1 MNIENKKEIIKNL
14 FEHQFNKD
22 NFRRFVNDILN
33 VKVLNRNE
41 SEKIYKVFKDYIE
54 SYHIISDYK
63 DNEKNDILIITI
75 KIKDDKDPI
84 KARVKQRE
92 FVAKLLRERS
102 KDAALVTFYNENNK
116 NWRISFIRLN
126 YEFTSKGIEEKIT
139 PAKRLSY
146 VVGEGEAS
154 KTVREQFFTLANME
168 ESVSLEQLEGLFA
181 LEKVTNEFFKEYK
194 NKYLDIKEILI
205 KDENFVS
212 EALKHDIENPE
223 SFIEGFSKKLM
234 GQIAFIYFLQKKGW
248 IGIEIVP
255 ESLTFEEYNRIY
267 ERALDN
273 EKEILNKVFFRK
285 EKDLYILNKE
295 ELKKLD
301 NKNESE
307 LLVGAFHNTEY
318 FKDWGS
324 GKKKFLRELFEKHKK
339 EDENN
344 EKTFFED
351 YLEPLF
357 YNNFSEDRGEKQYS
371 AEFNCRLPFLN
382 GGLFDP
388 YGDYNWKDTIF
399 NLDDSLFS
407 NDKNDGILDIFDRY
421 NFTINENDNY
431 ETEVAVDPEM
441 LGKVFENLLEVSD
454 RKSKGA
460 FYTPREIVR
469 YMTNESI
476 MNYLLSCL
484 EEKGISKEDLEYLFN
499 LGEFTKEYDEQIFEK
514 DYLKDEE
521 VLKKGIFGM
530 PRNIIIDSKEIDE
543 LLKKV
548 KIADPACGSGAFPL
562 GILNEIVRARNILT
576 FYINMMEV
584 FKDKDEKNYWSRLDK
599 KQKSRTP
606 YKLKLYAI
614 QNSLY
619 GVDIEP
625 SAIDITKLR
634 LWLSILVDSTN
645 NDVRPLPNLDFNF
658 MIGNSLIDEF
668 EGMKLFDESL
678 LDDKVLEKKIKKS
691 QKYVDMK
698 LFISLE
704 EKQQDILKEIFIKQS
719 LFFNENDFNRKKELK
734 NDIEELENN
743 LIELT
748 LNENGNHKKL
758 EEIKKGRKE
767 RRKPYFLWKLEFAKV
782 FKENGGFDI
791 VIGNPPYIGEGKN
804 KEVFLPVQNSSFG
817 KKYYIGKMNFW
828 YFFTSLGIELLNEN
842 GTLSYI
848 APGSWLTT
856 DGGEKMRNHIMKK
869 TIIKEF
875 IDFGNYMIFENVLPK
890 TMIFLLEKNINNI
903 KTYVK
908 YSKILNKS
916 FLNLEEFL
924 NKVEKKEYVYYNSI
938 LDRKNYKEG
947 SIITFLNN
955 INENIMNKMK
965 TNKNIIY
972 LGENE
977 ITQGIIPNPDI
988 IGKRNITKIS
998 EKSIEEYGIKIG
1010 DPVFVV
1016 PKNYFNILTLEEKE
1030 VLKPLYET
1038 ENVDRYYFNSK
1049 NNKELIYLT
1058 QEIKE
1063 TSYPNIIKHLLKFK
1077 EIMEERRENIKGN
1090 RKFYNL
1096 HWPRE
1101 EKNFKKGEKILSIRM
1116 CPEYPIFSLTEE
1128 EAYVMLT
1135 FNIIK
1140 TGRTNMKYL
1149 TGLLNSKLVA
1159 FWLKYMG
1166 KMKGDDYQIDK
1177 KPLMNIPIKI
1187 ADEDLEN
1194 KIIKLVEEIIELK
1207 KLNKDTQDLEN
1218 QIDEMFYDLYELTEE
1233 EKGLVR
1239 NFNSK

>member
-1 MNIENKKEIIKNL
+1 MSAENKKKIIDNL
-14 FEHQFNKD
+14 FDNQFNKD
-22 NFRRFVNDILN
+22 NFKEFVNNLLN
-33 VKVLNRNE
+33 VKVLNRSE
-41 SEKIYKVFKDYIE
+41 SEKIYKVFKEYIE

-63 DNEKNDILIITI
+63 DNEKNDILIMTI

-92 FVAKLLRERS
+92 FVAKLLRDWN
-102 KDAALVTFYNENNK
+102 KNGALVIFYNENSK

-154 KTVREQFFTLANME
+154 KTVKDQFFTLANIE

-194 NKYLDIKEILI
+194 NKYLDIKETLI
-205 KDENFVS
+205 KDENFVK

-248 IGIEIVP
+248 LGIEIVP

-267 ERALDN
+267 ERTLDT
-273 EKEILNKVFFRK
+273 EKEVLNKVYFRK
-285 EKDLYILNKE
+285 EKELYTLNKE

-324 GKKKFLRELFEKHKK
+324 GKKKFLRELFEKHKI
-339 EDENN
+339 EDKNN
-344 EKTFFED
+344 KKTFFED

-371 AEFNCRLPFLN
+371 AEFNCRIPFLN

-388 YGDYNWKDTIF
+388 YGDYNWKETTF

-407 NDKNDGILDIFDRY
+407 NDKDNGILDIFDRY

-476 MNYLLSCL
+476 MNYLLSHL

-514 DYLKDEE
+514 DYLTDKKE
-521 VLKKGIFGM
+521 LKKGIFGM
-530 PRNIIIDSKEIDE
+530 PSNIISHSKEIDE
-543 LLKKV
+543 LLRKV

-576 FYINMMEV
+576 FYINMIEV

-668 EGMKLFDESL
+668 EGMKLFDETL
-678 LDDKVLEKKIKKS
+678 LDDKVLEKKLKKIKKAEN
-691 QKYVDMK
+691 MK
-698 LFISLE
+698 LFRGIE
-704 EKQQDILKEIFIKQS
+704 EEQQDILKEIFVKQS
-719 LFFNENDFNRKKELK
+719 LFFNENNSNKKKELK

-743 LIELT
+743 LIKLT
-748 LNENGNHKKL
+748 LTENGNHKKL
-758 EEIKKGRKE
+758 EEIEKGRKE

-804 KEVFLPVQNSSFG
+804 KEVFLPVQNTSFG
-817 KKYYIGKMNFW
+817 EKYYIGKMDFW
-828 YFFTSLGIELLNEN
+828 YFFTSLGIELLKEN

-848 APGSWLTT
+848 APNNWLTT
-856 DGGEKMRNHIMKK
+856 AGGKKMRNHIMKE

-875 IDFGNYMIFENVLPK
+875 IDFGDYMVFENASQQ
-890 TMIFLLEKNINNI
+890 TMVFLLEKNKNKNI
-903 KTYVK
+903 MKVN
-908 YSKILNKS
+908 YSKILFNKGILVELER
-916 FLNLEEFL
+916 FLLK
-924 NKVEKKEYVYYNSI
+924 NKNDNYIYYISNI
-938 LDRKNYKEG
+938 DRKKYNED
-947 SIITFLNN
+947 SNIVFLNN
-955 INENIMNKMK
+955 YIDNI
-965 TNKNIIY
+965 TNKIKLQENFKF
-972 LGENE
+972 LENE
-977 ITQGIIPNPDI
+977 ITNGIHPHHAIVTQKMLKNLE
-988 IGKRNITKIS
+988 NNH
-998 EKSIEEYGIKIG
+998 KIG
-1010 DPVFVV
+1010 DGIFVLTDNEI
-1016 PKNYFNILTLEEKE
+1016 KNLSLNENEKKI
-1030 VLKPLYET
+1030 LKPLYE
-1038 ENVDRYYFNSK
+1038 S
-1049 NNKELIYLT
+1049 ELLTKYTYKKDNHKYIIYT
-1058 QEIKE
+1058 D
-1063 TSYPNIIKHLLKFK
+1063 SSFK
-1077 EIMEERRENIKGN
+1077 DISQMK
-1090 RKFYNL
+1090 
-1096 HWPRE
+1096 
-1101 EKNFKKGEKILSIRM
+1101 
-1116 CPEYPIFSLTEE
+1116 EYPILKKHLDNFKEVITSDNKPYGLHRARKEEFFIENKIVSLR
-1128 EAYVMLT
+1128 
-1135 FNIIK
+1135 K
-1140 TGRTNMKYL
+1140 TSEPYFCYLDKPSYFMAEFYILKTDRINMKYL

-1159 FWLKYMG
+1159 FWLRYMG
-1166 KMKGDDYQIDK
+1166 KMQVNNYQIDK
-1177 KPLMNIPIKI
+1177 EPLMNIPIKI
-1187 ADEDLEN
+1187 ASENIEN
-1194 KIIKLVEEIIELK
+1194 KIIDLVDEIIELK
-1207 KLNKDTQDLEN
+1207 KLNKDTQDLEEK
-1218 QIDEMFYDLYELTEE
+1218 IDEMVYDLYGLTED
-1233 EKGLVR
+1233 EKELIR
-1239 NFNSK
+1239 NFK

>member
-1 MNIENKKEIIKNL
+1 MSAENKKKIIDNL
-14 FEHQFNKD
+14 FDNQFNKD
-22 NFRRFVNDILN
+22 NFKEFVNNLLN
-33 VKVLNRNE
+33 VKVLNRSE
-41 SEKIYKVFKDYIE
+41 SEKIYKVFKEYIE

-63 DNEKNDILIITI
+63 DNEKNDILIMTI

-92 FVAKLLRERS
+92 FVAKLLRDWN
-102 KDAALVTFYNENNK
+102 KNGALVIFYNENSK

-154 KTVREQFFTLANME
+154 KTVKDQFFTLANIE

-194 NKYLDIKEILI
+194 NKYLDIKETLI
-205 KDENFVS
+205 KDENFVR

-248 IGIEIVP
+248 LCIEIVP

-267 ERALDN
+267 ERALDS
-273 EKEILNKVFFRK
+273 EKEILNKVYFRK
-285 EKDLYILNKE
+285 EKSLYTLNKE

-318 FKDWGS
+318 FKEWGS
-324 GKKKFLRELFEKHKK
+324 GKKKFLRELFNKHKA
-339 EDENN
+339 EDKNN
-344 EKTFFED
+344 GKTFFED

-388 YGDYNWKDTIF
+388 YGDYNWKETTF

-407 NDKNDGILDIFDRY
+407 NDKDNGILDIFDRY

-476 MNYLLSCL
+476 MNYLLSHL

-514 DYLKDEE
+514 DYITDKKE
-521 VLKKGIFGM
+521 LKKGIFGM
-530 PRNIIIDSKEIDE
+530 PSNIISHSKEIDE
-543 LLKKV
+543 LLRKV

-576 FYINMMEV
+576 FYINMIEV

-668 EGMKLFDESL
+668 EGMKLFDETL
-678 LDDKVLEKKIKKS
+678 LDDKVLEKKLKKIKKAEN
-691 QKYVDMK
+691 MK
-698 LFISLE
+698 LFRGIE
-704 EKQQDILKEIFIKQS
+704 EEQQDILKEIFIKQS
-719 LFFNENDFNRKKELK
+719 LFFNENNSNKKKELK

-743 LIELT
+743 LIKLT
-748 LNENGNHKKL
+748 LTENGNNKKL
-758 EEIKKGRKE
+758 EEIEKGRKE

-791 VIGNPPYIGEGKN
+791 VIGNPPYIDSEEMTKQMFEEREIYKKIFSCAKGNWDIFIIFIELGYKILKENGIISYIVPN
-804 KEVFLPVQNSSFG
+804 KLIGAKYSQTIKQYMMKYKVLILRDYSEVEVFETAAVYPIVFISQKYELKKQNVITEIMKDIIKIKSHFEI
-817 KKYYIGKMNFW
+817 KKEDFYKDIFW
-828 YFFTSLGIELLNEN
+828 DKFFSKDAKEISLILKLLNN
-842 GTLSYI
+842 
-848 APGSWLTT
+848 
-856 DGGEKMRNHIMKK
+856 KK
-869 TIIKEF
+869 LI
-875 IDFGNYMIFENVLPK
+875 
-890 TMIFLLEKNINNI
+890 
-903 KTYVK
+903 
-908 YSKILNKS
+908 
-916 FLNLEEFL
+916 
-924 NKVEKKEYVYYNSI
+924 EYVSI
-938 LDRKNYKEG
+938 KGAATVGEAYK
-947 SIITFLNN
+947 
-955 INENIMNKMK
+955 
-965 TNKNIIY
+965 
-972 LGENE
+972 
-977 ITQGIIPNPDI
+977 
-988 IGKRNITKIS
+988 
-998 EKSIEEYGIKIG
+998 
-1010 DPVFVV
+1010 V
-1016 PKNYFNILTLEEKE
+1016 KE
-1030 VLKPLYET
+1030 VLIDNTDLNIKK
-1038 ENVDRYYFNSK
+1038 D
-1049 NNKELIYLT
+1049 
-1058 QEIKE
+1058 EIKFIN
-1063 TSYPNIIKHLLKFK
+1063 TGTIDKYKILWGSYDTQYIKSKYKYPIIFEEELKNISNERFK
-1077 EIMEERRENIKGN
+1077 ETRS
-1090 RKFYNL
+1090 
-1096 HWPRE
+1096 
-1101 EKNFKKGEKILSIRM
+1101 EKLIVAGMTKEIEAVYDKGEYLAGKSTQLILEKDKNISLKYILSLI
-1116 CPEYPIFSLTEE
+1116 
-1128 EAYVMLT
+1128 
-1135 FNIIK
+1135 
-1140 TGRTNMKYL
+1140 
-1149 TGLLNSKLVA
+1149 NSKLLV
-1159 FWLKYMG
+1159 FFFKKMFNSLSMSGGFFTIG
-1166 KMKGDDYQIDK
+1166 KEQLSNLPIIIDK
-1177 KPLMNIPIKI
+1177 NQKRYI
-1187 ADEDLEN
+1187 E
-1194 KIIKLVEEIIELK
+1194 LVDEIIELK
-1207 KLNKDTQDLEN
+1207 KLNKDTQFLEDR
-1218 QIDEMFYDLYELTEE
+1218 IDEMVYELYGLTEE
-1233 EKGLVR
+1233 EKELIR
-1239 NFNSK
+1239 NFK

>member
-1 MNIENKKEIIKNL
+1 MNIENKKKIINNL
-14 FEHQFNKD
+14 FDNQFNED
-22 NFRRFVNDILN
+22 NFKEFVNNLLN
-33 VKVLNRNE
+33 VKVLNRDE
-41 SEKIYKVFKDYIE
+41 SKAIYKVFKEHIE

-63 DNEKNDILIITI
+63 DNEKNNILILTI
-75 KIKDDKDPI
+75 KINEDKDPI

-92 FVAKLLRERS
+92 FVAKLLREWN
-102 KDAALVTFYNENNK
+102 KNAALVIFYNENSK

-146 VVGEGEAS
+146 VVGEEEAS
-154 KTVREQFFTLANME
+154 KTVKDQFFSLANME

-194 NKYLDIKEILI
+194 NKYLDIKETLI

-212 EALKHDIENPE
+212 EALKHDTENPE

-248 IGIEIVP
+248 LGIEIVP
-255 ESLTFEEYNRIY
+255 ENLSFEEYNRIY
-267 ERALDN
+267 ERALDI
-273 EKEILNKVFFRK
+273 EKEVLDKVYFREK
-285 EKDLYILNKE
+285 KDLYTLNKD

-301 NKNESE
+301 NKKESE

-339 EDENN
+339 EDKNN
-344 EKTFFED
+344 GKTFFED

-476 MNYLLSCL
+476 MNYLLSNL
-484 EEKGISKEDLEYLFN
+484 EEKGISKGDLEYLFN

-514 DYLKDEE
+514 NYLKNEE
-521 VLKKGIFGM
+521 ELKKDIFGM
-530 PRNIIIDSKEIDE
+530 PRNIIINSKEIDE
-543 LLKKV
+543 LLEKV

-562 GILNEIVRARNILT
+562 GILNEIVRARNVLT
-576 FYINMMEV
+576 FYINIVEV
-584 FKDKDEKNYWSRLDK
+584 LKEKDEKNYWKRLDK
-599 KQKSRTP
+599 KQKSRTS

-668 EGMKLFDESL
+668 EGMKLFDETL
-678 LDDKVLEKKIKKS
+678 LDDKVLEKKVKKV
-691 QKYVDMK
+691 KKAENMK
-698 LFISLE
+698 LFRGIE
-704 EKQQDILKEIFIKQS
+704 EVQQDILNEIFVKQS
-719 LFFNENDFNRKKELK
+719 LFFNENNSNRKKELK

-743 LIELT
+743 LIKLT
-748 LNENGNHKKL
+748 LTENGNHKKL
-758 EEIKKGRKE
+758 EEIEKGRKE

-791 VIGNPPYIGEGKN
+791 VIGNPPYVQIKFLKDKKN
-804 KEVFLPVQNSSFG
+804 YEEMQYQVFSKSGDLYCLFFELGIKLLKKDGNLNLITSNKWLRSSYGSKLRNYLLNYSKINFLDLGAGIFETATVDTAITFIIKNISNNKSYFG
-817 KKYYIGKMNFW
+817 KKYSGKDL
-828 YFFTSLGIELLNEN
+828 FFNNYLKIDLKKDEIWEVYDESLNIIKDKIEKYPKLLNYDVELYYGILTGANKVFILDEIKKEELLKLDSETKNFIKPILRGKDIEKYKANFQGYYLLNLHN
-842 GTLSYI
+842 GIPNKSNPVTLDKESKLYKYLESYGEEFI
-848 APGSWLTT
+848 NR
-856 DGGEKMRNHIMKK
+856 GEKGKNWYNLRSCNYIDIYEKVK
-869 TIIKEF
+869 IIYSDIVQNSGKFYLDSENYYTNDTAFLIYHQDVDFLKYLVGILNTDIVHRIYLLYYSGGKLGDKGLRYKKEF
-875 IDFGNYMIFENVLPK
+875 I
-890 TMIFLLEKNINNI
+890 
-903 KTYVK
+903 
-908 YSKILNKS
+908 SKIP
-916 FLNLEEFL
+916 
-924 NKVEKKEYVYYNSI
+924 
-938 LDRKNYKEG
+938 
-947 SIITFLNN
+947 
-955 INENIMNKMK
+955 
-965 TNKNIIY
+965 
-972 LGENE
+972 
-977 ITQGIIPNPDI
+977 IP
-988 IGKRNITKIS
+988 
-998 EKSIEEYGIKIG
+998 
-1010 DPVFVV
+1010 
-1016 PKNYFNILTLEEKE
+1016 
-1030 VLKPLYET
+1030 
-1038 ENVDRYYFNSK
+1038 SK
-1049 NNKELIYLT
+1049 N
-1058 QEIKE
+1058 
-1063 TSYPNIIKHLLKFK
+1063 
-1077 EIMEERRENIKGN
+1077 
-1090 RKFYNL
+1090 
-1096 HWPRE
+1096 
-1101 EKNFKKGEKILSIRM
+1101 
-1116 CPEYPIFSLTEE
+1116 
-1128 EAYVMLT
+1128 
-1135 FNIIK
+1135 
-1140 TGRTNMKYL
+1140 
-1149 TGLLNSKLVA
+1149 KL
-1159 FWLKYMG
+1159 
-1166 KMKGDDYQIDK
+1166 
-1177 KPLMNIPIKI
+1177 
-1187 ADEDLEN
+1187 
-1194 KIIKLVEEIIELK
+1194 IIKLVEEIIELK
-1207 KLNKDTQDLEN
+1207 KLNKDTQDLEEK
-1218 QIDEMFYDLYELTEE
+1218 IDEMVYELYGLTEE
-1233 EKGLVR
+1233 EKELIR
-1239 NFNSK
+1239 NFK

>member
-1 MNIENKKEIIKNL
+1 MSAENKKKIIDNL
-14 FEHQFNKD
+14 FDNQFNKD
-22 NFRRFVNDILN
+22 NFKEFVNNLLN
-33 VKVLNRNE
+33 VKVLNRSE
-41 SEKIYKVFKDYIE
+41 SEKIYKVFKEYIE

-63 DNEKNDILIITI
+63 DNEKNDILIMTI

-92 FVAKLLRERS
+92 FVAKLLRDWN
-102 KDAALVTFYNENNK
+102 KNGALVIFYNENSK

-154 KTVREQFFTLANME
+154 KTVKDQFFTLANIE
-168 ESVSLEQLEGLFA
+168 ESISLEQLEGLFA

-194 NKYLDIKEILI
+194 NKYLDIKETLI
-205 KDENFVS
+205 KDENFVK

-248 IGIEIVP
+248 LGIEIVP

-267 ERALDN
+267 ERALDT
-273 EKEILNKVFFRK
+273 EREVLNKVYFRK
-285 EKDLYILNKE
+285 EKELYTLNKE

-318 FKDWGS
+318 FKEWGS
-324 GKKKFLRELFEKHKK
+324 GKKKFLRELFEKHKI
-339 EDENN
+339 EDKNN
-344 EKTFFED
+344 KKTFFED

-388 YGDYNWKDTIF
+388 YGDYNWKETTF

-407 NDKNDGILDIFDRY
+407 NDKDNGILDIFDRY

-476 MNYLLSCL
+476 MNYLLSHL

-514 DYLKDEE
+514 DYLTDKKE
-521 VLKKGIFGM
+521 LKKGIFGM
-530 PRNIIIDSKEIDE
+530 PSNIISHSKEIDE
-543 LLKKV
+543 LLRKV

-576 FYINMMEV
+576 FYINMIEV

-668 EGMKLFDESL
+668 AGMKLFDETL
-678 LDDKVLEKKIKKS
+678 LDDKVLEKKLKKIKKAEN
-691 QKYVDMK
+691 MK
-698 LFISLE
+698 LFRGIE
-704 EKQQDILKEIFIKQS
+704 EEQQDILKEIFVKQS
-719 LFFNENDFNRKKELK
+719 LFFNENNSNKKKELK

-743 LIELT
+743 LIKLT
-748 LNENGNHKKL
+748 LTENGNHKKL
-758 EEIKKGRKE
+758 EEIEKGRKE

-791 VIGNPPYIGEGKN
+791 VIGNPPYIRYEKIKSDREIYEKNYKCFFSSVDIYILFYELGYNLLKKNGTLVYITSNKWMKAKYGIEFRKFLLDKTKIKILIDLEENIFESASVDTSIILFEKYIEKNYILNVSTKVGEYIRISINQFSTDLFFILPPIVNNLKNKIEKKGELLKDKKYKIRRGILTGCNEGFIIDKDLYKKFQKNKQNLKIIFPVLKGKDIEKYKINFEKIYILATKNDLDIEKEFPEIYDYLNKKN
-804 KEVFLPVQNSSFG
+804 KELKDALVKRYDKGKHWTNLRNCAYYEEFFKEKIVYPEFSSSSSFSWESG
-817 KKYYIGKMNFW
+817 E
-828 YFFTSLGIELLNEN
+828 YFNLDTTWFISGEVNKALLGI
-842 GTLSYI
+842 
-848 APGSWLTT
+848 
-856 DGGEKMRNHIMKK
+856 
-869 TIIKEF
+869 
-875 IDFGNYMIFENVLPK
+875 
-890 TMIFLLEKNINNI
+890 
-903 KTYVK
+903 
-908 YSKILNKS
+908 
-916 FLNLEEFL
+916 
-924 NKVEKKEYVYYNSI
+924 
-938 LDRKNYKEG
+938 
-947 SIITFLNN
+947 
-955 INENIMNKMK
+955 
-965 TNKNIIY
+965 
-972 LGENE
+972 
-977 ITQGIIPNPDI
+977 
-988 IGKRNITKIS
+988 
-998 EKSIEEYGIKIG
+998 
-1010 DPVFVV
+1010 
-1016 PKNYFNILTLEEKE
+1016 
-1030 VLKPLYET
+1030 
-1038 ENVDRYYFNSK
+1038 
-1049 NNKELIYLT
+1049 
-1058 QEIKE
+1058 
-1063 TSYPNIIKHLLKFK
+1063 
-1077 EIMEERRENIKGN
+1077 
-1090 RKFYNL
+1090 
-1096 HWPRE
+1096 
-1101 EKNFKKGEKILSIRM
+1101 
-1116 CPEYPIFSLTEE
+1116 
-1128 EAYVMLT
+1128 
-1135 FNIIK
+1135 
-1140 TGRTNMKYL
+1140 
-1149 TGLLNSKLVA
+1149 LNSKLIW
-1159 FWLKYMG
+1159 FYL
-1166 KMKGDDYQIDK
+1166 
-1177 KPLMNIPIKI
+1177 
-1187 ADEDLEN
+1187 
-1194 KIIKLVEEIIELK
+1194 KIISVQLGKNAVRMKKIYLDKLPIISLTKKEERDIEIIVDEIIELK
-1207 KLNKDTQDLEN
+1207 KLNKDTQDLEEK
-1218 QIDEMFYDLYELTEE
+1218 IDEMVYDLYGLTEE
-1233 EKGLVR
+1233 EKELVR
-1239 NFNSK
+1239 NFK

>member
-1 MNIENKKEIIKNL
+1 MNAENKKKIIDNL
-14 FEHQFNKD
+14 FDNQFNKD
-22 NFRRFVNDILN
+22 NFKEFVNNLLN
-33 VKVLNRNE
+33 VKVLNRSE
-41 SEKIYKVFKDYIE
+41 SEKIYKVFKEYIE

-63 DNEKNDILIITI
+63 DNEKNDILIMTI

-92 FVAKLLRERS
+92 FVAKLLREWN
-102 KDAALVTFYNENNK
+102 KDGALVIFYNENSK

-154 KTVREQFFTLANME
+154 KTVKDQFFTLANIE
-168 ESVSLEQLEGLFA
+168 ESISLEQLEGLFA

-194 NKYLDIKEILI
+194 NKYLDIKETLI

-212 EALKHDIENPE
+212 EALKHDTENPE

-248 IGIEIVP
+248 LGIEIVP

-267 ERALDN
+267 ERALDS
-273 EKEILNKVFFRK
+273 EKEILNKVYFRK
-285 EKDLYILNKE
+285 EKNLYTLNKE

-307 LLVGAFHNTEY
+307 LLVGAFHIKDY
-318 FKDWGS
+318 FKEWGS
-324 GKKKFLRELFEKHKK
+324 GKKKFLRELFNKHKA
-339 EDENN
+339 EDKNN
-344 EKTFFED
+344 GKTFFED

-388 YGDYNWKDTIF
+388 YGDYNWKETTF

-407 NDKNDGILDIFDRY
+407 NDKDNNGILDIFDRY

-476 MNYLLSCL
+476 MNYLLSHL

-514 DYLKDEE
+514 DYITDKKE
-521 VLKKGIFGM
+521 LKKGIFGM
-530 PRNIIIDSKEIDE
+530 PSNIISHSKEIDE
-543 LLKKV
+543 LLRKV

-576 FYINMMEV
+576 FYINMIEV

-668 EGMKLFDESL
+668 EGMKLFDETL
-678 LDDKVLEKKIKKS
+678 LDDKVLEKKLKKIKKAEN
-691 QKYVDMK
+691 MK
-698 LFISLE
+698 LFRGIE
-704 EKQQDILKEIFIKQS
+704 EEQQDILKEIFIKQS
-719 LFFNENDFNRKKELK
+719 LFFNENNSNKKKELK
-734 NDIEELENN
+734 NDIESLENN
-743 LIELT
+743 LIKLT
-748 LNENGNHKKL
+748 LTENGNHKKL
-758 EEIKKGRKE
+758 EEIEKGRKE

-804 KEVFLPVQNSSFG
+804 KEVFLPVQNTSFG
-817 KKYYIGKMNFW
+817 EKYYIGKMDFW
-828 YFFTSLGIELLNEN
+828 YFFTSLGIELLKEN

-848 APGSWLTT
+848 APNNWLTT
-856 DGGEKMRNHIMKK
+856 TGGKKMRNHIMKE

-875 IDFGNYMIFENVLPK
+875 IDFGDYMVFENASQQ
-890 TMIFLLEKNINNI
+890 TMVFLLEKNKEKNI
-903 KTYVK
+903 IKIC
-908 YSKILNKS
+908 YSKILFNKEVLVDLEKFLLKNKS
-916 FLNLEEFL
+916 DN
-924 NKVEKKEYVYYNSI
+924 YVYYISNI
-938 LDRKNYKEG
+938 DRKKYIEDSN
-947 SIITFLNN
+947 IVFLNN
-955 INENIMNKMK
+955 IIDTVTSKIKLQENFKFSAD
-965 TNKNIIY
+965 
-972 LGENE
+972 E
-977 ITQGIIPNPDI
+977 ITNGIHPHHAIV
-988 IGKRNITKIS
+988 TKKML
-998 EKSIEEYGIKIG
+998 EQLKNNYKIG
-1010 DPVFVV
+1010 DGIFV
-1016 PKNYFNILTLEEKE
+1016 LTDDEIKKLSLNENEKKL
-1030 VLKPLYET
+1030 LKPLYE
-1038 ENVDRYYFNSK
+1038 S
-1049 NNKELIYLT
+1049 ELLTKYTYKKDNHKYIIYT
-1058 QEIKE
+1058 D
-1063 TSYPNIIKHLLKFK
+1063 SSFK
-1077 EIMEERRENIKGN
+1077 DISQMK
-1090 RKFYNL
+1090 
-1096 HWPRE
+1096 
-1101 EKNFKKGEKILSIRM
+1101 
-1116 CPEYPIFSLTEE
+1116 EYPILKKHLDNFKEVITSDNKPYGLHRARKEEFFIENKIVSLR
-1128 EAYVMLT
+1128 
-1135 FNIIK
+1135 K
-1140 TGRTNMKYL
+1140 TSEPYFCYLDKPSYFMAEFYILKTDRINMKYL

-1159 FWLKYMG
+1159 FWLRYMG
-1166 KMKGDDYQIDK
+1166 KMQGSNYQIDK
-1177 KPLMNIPIKI
+1177 EPLMNIPLKI
-1187 ADEDLEN
+1187 ADENIEN
-1194 KIIKLVEEIIELK
+1194 KIIDLVDEIMELK
-1207 KLNKDTQDLEN
+1207 KLNKDTQHLEKK
-1218 QIDEMFYDLYELTEE
+1218 IDEMVYDLYGLTKDEKELI
-1233 EKGLVR
+1233 R
-1239 NFNSK
+1239 NFK

>member
-1 MNIENKKEIIKNL
+1 MSAENKKKIIDNL
-14 FEHQFNKD
+14 FDNQFNKD
-22 NFRRFVNDILN
+22 NFKEFVNNLLN
-33 VKVLNRNE
+33 VKVLNRSE
-41 SEKIYKVFKDYIE
+41 SEKIYKVFKEYIE

-63 DNEKNDILIITI
+63 DNEKNDILIMTI

-92 FVAKLLRERS
+92 FVAKLLRDWN
-102 KDAALVTFYNENNK
+102 KNGALVIFYNENSK

-154 KTVREQFFTLANME
+154 KTVKDQFFTLANTE

-181 LEKVTNEFFKEYK
+181 LEKVTNEFFREYK
-194 NKYLDIKEILI
+194 NKYLDIKETLI
-205 KDENFVS
+205 KDENFVK

-248 IGIEIVP
+248 LGIEIVP

-267 ERALDN
+267 ERALDT
-273 EKEILNKVFFRK
+273 EKEVLNKVYFRK
-285 EKDLYILNKE
+285 EKELYTLNKE

-324 GKKKFLRELFEKHKK
+324 GKKKFLRELFEKHKI
-339 EDENN
+339 EDKNN
-344 EKTFFED
+344 GKTFFED

-371 AEFNCRLPFLN
+371 AEFNSRIPFLN

-388 YGDYNWKDTIF
+388 YGDYNWKETTF
-399 NLDDSLFS
+399 NLDDSLFL
-407 NDKNDGILDIFDRY
+407 NDKDNGILDIFDRY

-476 MNYLLSCL
+476 MNYLLSHL

-514 DYLKDEE
+514 DYITDKKE
-521 VLKKGIFGM
+521 LKKGIFGM
-530 PRNIIIDSKEIDE
+530 PSNIISHSKEIDE
-543 LLKKV
+543 LLRKV

-576 FYINMMEV
+576 FYINMIEV

-668 EGMKLFDESL
+668 EGMKLFDETL
-678 LDDKVLEKKIKKS
+678 LDDKVLEKKLKKIKKAEN
-691 QKYVDMK
+691 MK
-698 LFISLE
+698 LFRGIE
-704 EKQQDILKEIFIKQS
+704 EEQQDILKEIFIKQS
-719 LFFNENDFNRKKELK
+719 LFFNENNSNKKKELK

-743 LIELT
+743 LIKLT
-748 LNENGNHKKL
+748 LTENENHKKL
-758 EEIKKGRKE
+758 EEIEKGRKE

-791 VIGNPPYIGEGKN
+791 VIGNPPYVQIKFLKDKKN
-804 KEVFLPVQNSSFG
+804 YEEMQYQVFSKSGDLYCLFFELGIKLLKKDGNLNLITSNKWLRSSYGSKLRNYLLNYSKINFLDLGAGIFETATVDTAITFIIKNISNNKSYFG
-817 KKYYIGKMNFW
+817 KKDSGKDL
-828 YFFTSLGIELLNEN
+828 FFNNYLKIDLKKDEIWEVYDESL
-842 GTLSYI
+842 
-848 APGSWLTT
+848 
-856 DGGEKMRNHIMKK
+856 
-869 TIIKEF
+869 
-875 IDFGNYMIFENVLPK
+875 
-890 TMIFLLEKNINNI
+890 
-903 KTYVK
+903 
-908 YSKILNKS
+908 
-916 FLNLEEFL
+916 
-924 NKVEKKEYVYYNSI
+924 
-938 LDRKNYKEG
+938 
-947 SIITFLNN
+947 
-955 INENIMNKMK
+955 
-965 TNKNIIY
+965 
-972 LGENE
+972 
-977 ITQGIIPNPDI
+977 
-988 IGKRNITKIS
+988 
-998 EKSIEEYGIKIG
+998 
-1010 DPVFVV
+1010 
-1016 PKNYFNILTLEEKE
+1016 
-1030 VLKPLYET
+1030 
-1038 ENVDRYYFNSK
+1038 
-1049 NNKELIYLT
+1049 
-1058 QEIKE
+1058 
-1063 TSYPNIIKHLLKFK
+1063 NIIKD
-1077 EIMEERRENIKGN
+1077 NI
-1090 RKFYNL
+1090 
-1096 HWPRE
+1096 
-1101 EKNFKKGEKILSIRM
+1101 
-1116 CPEYPIFSLTEE
+1116 
-1128 EAYVMLT
+1128 
-1135 FNIIK
+1135 
-1140 TGRTNMKYL
+1140 
-1149 TGLLNSKLVA
+1149 
-1159 FWLKYMG
+1159 
-1166 KMKGDDYQIDK
+1166 
-1177 KPLMNIPIKI
+1177 
-1187 ADEDLEN
+1187 
-1194 KIIKLVEEIIELK
+1194 
-1207 KLNKDTQDLEN
+1207 
-1218 QIDEMFYDLYELTEE
+1218 
-1233 EKGLVR
+1233 
-1239 NFNSK
+1239 

>member
-1 MNIENKKEIIKNL
+1 MNIENKKKIIDNL
-14 FEHQFNKD
+14 FDNQFNKD
-22 NFRRFVNDILN
+22 NFKEFVNDILN
-33 VKVLNRNE
+33 VKILNRSE

-63 DNEKNDILIITI
+63 DNEKNDILIMTI
-75 KIKDDKDPI
+75 KIKDDRDPI
-84 KARVKQRE
+84 RARVKQRE
-92 FVAKLLRERS
+92 FVAKLLREWS
-102 KDAALVTFYNENNK
+102 KNGALVVFYNEDSK

-126 YEFTSKGIEEKIT
+126 YEFTAKGIEEKIT

-154 KTVREQFFTLANME
+154 KTVKDQFFTLVNME

-194 NKYLDIKEILI
+194 NKYLDIKETLI
-205 KDENFVS
+205 KDENFVK

-248 IGIEIVP
+248 LGIEIVP

-267 ERALDN
+267 ERALDS
-273 EKEILNKVFFRK
+273 EKEILNKVYFRK
-285 EKDLYILNKE
+285 EKSLYTLNKE

-318 FKDWGS
+318 FKEWGS
-324 GKKKFLRELFEKHKK
+324 GKKKFLRELFEKHKI
-339 EDENN
+339 EDKNN
-344 EKTFFED
+344 KKTFFED

-388 YGDYNWKDTIF
+388 YGDYNWKETTF

-407 NDKNDGILDIFDRY
+407 NEKNDGILDIFDRY

-476 MNYLLSCL
+476 MNYLLSHL

-521 VLKKGIFGM
+521 ELKKGIFGM
-530 PRNIIIDSKEIDE
+530 PRNIIIYSKEIDV
-543 LLKKV
+543 LLEKV

-576 FYINMMEV
+576 FYINMIEIL
-584 FKDKDEKNYWSRLDK
+584 KEKDEKNYWSRLEK
-599 KQKSRTP
+599 KQRSRTP

-668 EGMKLFDESL
+668 KGMKLFDESL
-678 LDDKVLEKKIKKS
+678 LDDKVLEKKLKKIKKAEN
-691 QKYVDMK
+691 MK
-698 LFISLE
+698 LFRGIE
-704 EKQQDILKEIFIKQS
+704 EEQQDILKEIFIKQR
-719 LFFNENDFNRKKELK
+719 LFFNENNSNKKKELK
-734 NDIEELENN
+734 NDIESLENN
-743 LIELT
+743 LIKLT
-748 LNENGNHKKL
+748 LTENGNHKKL
-758 EEIKKGRKE
+758 EEIEKGRKE

-804 KEVFLPVQNSSFG
+804 KEVFLPVQNTSFG
-817 KKYYIGKMNFW
+817 EKYYIGKMDFW
-828 YFFTSLGIELLNEN
+828 YFFTSLGIELLKEN

-848 APGSWLTT
+848 APNNWLTT
-856 DGGEKMRNHIMKK
+856 AGGKKMRNHIMKE
-869 TIIKEF
+869 TVIKEF
-875 IDFGNYMIFENVLPK
+875 IDFGDYMVFENASQQ
-890 TMIFLLEKNINNI
+890 TMVFLLEKNKNKNI
-903 KTYVK
+903 MKVN
-908 YSKILNKS
+908 YSKILFNKGILVELER
-916 FLNLEEFL
+916 FLLK
-924 NKVEKKEYVYYNSI
+924 NKNGNYIYYISNI
-938 LDRKNYKEG
+938 DRKKYNED
-947 SIITFLNN
+947 SNIVFLNN
-955 INENIMNKMK
+955 YIDNI
-965 TNKNIIY
+965 TNKIKLQENFKF
-972 LGENE
+972 LENE
-977 ITQGIIPNPDI
+977 ITNGIHPHHAIV
-988 IGKRNITKIS
+988 TKKMLKNL
-998 EKSIEEYGIKIG
+998 ENNHKIG
-1010 DPVFVV
+1010 DGIFVLTDNEI
-1016 PKNYFNILTLEEKE
+1016 KNLSLNKNEKKI
-1030 VLKPLYET
+1030 LKPLYE
-1038 ENVDRYYFNSK
+1038 S
-1049 NNKELIYLT
+1049 ELLTKYTYKKDNHKYIIYT
-1058 QEIKE
+1058 D
-1063 TSYPNIIKHLLKFK
+1063 SSFK
-1077 EIMEERRENIKGN
+1077 DISQMK
-1090 RKFYNL
+1090 
-1096 HWPRE
+1096 
-1101 EKNFKKGEKILSIRM
+1101 
-1116 CPEYPIFSLTEE
+1116 EYPILKKHLDNFKEVITSDNKPYGLHRARKEEFFIENKIVSLR
-1128 EAYVMLT
+1128 
-1135 FNIIK
+1135 K
-1140 TGRTNMKYL
+1140 TSEPYFCYLDKPSYFMAEFYILKTDRINMKYL

-1159 FWLKYMG
+1159 FWLRYMG
-1166 KMKGDDYQIDK
+1166 KMQGNNYQIDK
-1177 KPLMNIPIKI
+1177 EPLMNIPIKI
-1187 ADEDLEN
+1187 ASENIEN
-1194 KIIKLVEEIIELK
+1194 KIIDLVDEIIELK
-1207 KLNKDTQDLEN
+1207 KLNKDTQDLEEK
-1218 QIDEMFYDLYELTEE
+1218 IDEMVYDLYGLTED
-1233 EKGLVR
+1233 EKELIR
-1239 NFNSK
+1239 NFK

>member
-1 MNIENKKEIIKNL
+1 MNIENKKKIINNL
-14 FEHQFNKD
+14 FDNQFNKD
-22 NFRRFVNDILN
+22 NFKGFVNDILN
-33 VKVLNRNE
+33 VKILNRSK
-41 SEKIYKVFKDYIE
+41 SEKIYKVFKNYIE

-63 DNEKNDILIITI
+63 DNDKNDILIMTI
-75 KIKDDKDPI
+75 KIKDDRDPI
-84 KARVKQRE
+84 RARVKQRE
-92 FVAKLLRERS
+92 FVAKLLREWS
-102 KDAALVTFYNENNK
+102 KNGALVVFYNEDSK

-126 YEFTSKGIEEKIT
+126 YEFTAKGIEEKIT

-154 KTVREQFFTLANME
+154 KTVKDQFFTLVNME
-168 ESVSLEQLEGLFA
+168 ESVSLKQLEELFA

-194 NKYLDIKEILI
+194 NKYLDIKETLI
-205 KDENFVS
+205 KDENFLS

-248 IGIEIVP
+248 LGIEVVP

-267 ERALDN
+267 ERALDI
-273 EKEILNKVFFRK
+273 EKEVLNKVYFREKK
-285 EKDLYILNKE
+285 ELYTLNKE
-295 ELKKLD
+295 ELSKLD

-318 FKDWGS
+318 FKEWGS
-324 GKKKFLRELFEKHKK
+324 GKKKFLRELFEKHKN
-339 EDENN
+339 EDKNN

-371 AEFNCRLPFLN
+371 AEFNSRLPFLN
-382 GGLFDP
+382 GGLFEP
-388 YGDYNWKDTIF
+388 YGDYNWKKTKF

-407 NDKNDGILDIFDRY
+407 NDKDNGILDIFDRY

-476 MNYLLSCL
+476 MNYLLTHL

-514 DYLKDEE
+514 NYLKDEE
-521 VLKKGIFGM
+521 ELKKGIFGM
-530 PRNIIIDSKEIDE
+530 PRNIIIYSKEIDE
-543 LLKKV
+543 LLRKV

-576 FYINMMEV
+576 FYINMIEV
-584 FKDKDEKNYWSRLDK
+584 LKEKDEKNYWSRLDK

-678 LDDKVLEKKIKKS
+678 LDDKVLEKKVKETEKV
-691 QKYVDMK
+691 KYNK
-698 LFISLE
+698 LFQGFE
-704 EKQQDILKEIFIKQS
+704 DKQQNILKEIFTKQS
-719 LFFNENDFNRKKELK
+719 LFFNENNSHKKKELK
-734 NDIEELENN
+734 NDIESLENN

-748 LNENGNHKKL
+748 LNESGNHKKL
-758 EEIKKGRKE
+758 EEIEKGRKE

-791 VIGNPPYIGEGKN
+791 IIGNPPYIGEGKN
-804 KEVFLPVQNSSFG
+804 KEVFLPVQNTSFG
-817 KKYYIGKMNFW
+817 EKYYMGKMDFW
-828 YFFTSLGIELLNEN
+828 YFFTSLGIELLKEN

-848 APGSWLTT
+848 APNNWLTT
-856 DGGEKMRNHIMKK
+856 AGGKKMRNHIMKE

-875 IDFGNYMIFENVLPK
+875 IDFGDYMVFENASQQ
-890 TMIFLLEKNINNI
+890 TMVFLLEKNAKDI
-903 KTYVK
+903 KVHIE
-908 YSKILNKS
+908 YSKILNRTFS
-916 FLNLEEFL
+916 NLKEFL
-924 NKVEKKEYVYYNSI
+924 NKVKKEGYTYYKSI
-938 LDRKNYKEG
+938 LDRKNYDEEN
-947 SIITFLNN
+947 IIVFLND
-955 INENIMNKMK
+955 INENIVRKMEKNKD
-965 TNKNIIY
+965 IIY

-977 ITQGIIPNPDI
+977 IAQGIVPNPDI

-998 EKSIEEYGIKIG
+998 NKNIKEYAIKIG
-1010 DPVFVV
+1010 DPVFVI
-1016 PKNYFNILTLEEKE
+1016 PRNYFNTLTLEESKI
-1030 VLKPLYET
+1030 LKPLYET
-1038 ENVDRYYFNSK
+1038 ENVDKYYFNSK
-1049 NNKELIYLT
+1049 NNKELIYLN

-1063 TSYPNIIKHLLKFK
+1063 SNYPNILEHLLKFR
-1077 EIMEERRENIKGN
+1077 EIMEERRENIKGS

-1096 HWPRE
+1096 HWARE
-1101 EKNFKKGEKILSIRM
+1101 EKFFKNGKKILSIRK
-1116 CPEYPIFSLTEE
+1116 CLEYPIFSYTEE
-1128 EAYVMLT
+1128 EAYVMLS

-1140 TGRTNMKYL
+1140 TDRINMKYL

-1159 FWLKYMG
+1159 FWLRYMG
-1166 KMKGDDYQIDK
+1166 KMQGSNYQIDK
-1177 KPLMNIPIKI
+1177 EPLMNIPIKI
-1187 ADEDLEN
+1187 ADENLEN
-1194 KIIKLVEEIIELK
+1194 KIIELVEEIIELK

-1218 QIDEMFYDLYELTEE
+1218 QIDEMVYNLYGLTED
-1233 EKGLVR
+1233 EKELVR
-1239 NFNSK
+1239 NFK

>member
-1 MNIENKKEIIKNL
+1 MNIENKKKIINNL
-14 FEHQFNKD
+14 FDNQFNED
-22 NFRRFVNDILN
+22 NFKEFVNNLLN
-33 VKVLNRNE
+33 VKVLNRDE
-41 SEKIYKVFKDYIE
+41 SKAIYKVFKEHIE

-63 DNEKNDILIITI
+63 DNEKNNILIMTI
-75 KIKDDKDPI
+75 KINEDKDPI

-92 FVAKLLRERS
+92 FVAKLLREWN
-102 KDAALVTFYNENNK
+102 KNAALVIFYNENSK

-146 VVGEGEAS
+146 VVGEEEAS
-154 KTVREQFFTLANME
+154 KTVKDQFFSLANME

-194 NKYLDIKEILI
+194 NKYLDIKETLI

-212 EALKHDIENPE
+212 EALKHDTENPE

-248 IGIEIVP
+248 LGIEIVP
-255 ESLTFEEYNRIY
+255 ESLSFEEYNRIY
-267 ERALDN
+267 ERALDT
-273 EKEILNKVFFRK
+273 EKEVLDKVYFREK
-285 EKDLYILNKE
+285 KDLYTLNKD

-301 NKNESE
+301 NKKESE

-339 EDENN
+339 EDKNN
-344 EKTFFED
+344 GKTFFED

-484 EEKGISKEDLEYLFN
+484 EKKGISKEDLEYLFN

-521 VLKKGIFGM
+521 VLKRGIFGM
-530 PRNIIIDSKEIDE
+530 PRNIIIYSKEIDE

-562 GILNEIVRARNILT
+562 GILNEIVRARNVLT
-576 FYINMMEV
+576 FYMNMIEV
-584 FKDKDEKNYWSRLDK
+584 LKEKDEKNYWSRLDK

-668 EGMKLFDESL
+668 EGMKLFDETL
-678 LDDKVLEKKIKKS
+678 LDDKVLEKKVKKV
-691 QKYVDMK
+691 KKAENMK
-698 LFISLE
+698 LFRGIE
-704 EKQQDILKEIFIKQS
+704 EVQQDILNEIFVKQS
-719 LFFNENDFNRKKELK
+719 LFFNENNSNRKKELK

-743 LIELT
+743 LIKLT
-748 LNENGNHKKL
+748 LTENGNHKKL
-758 EEIKKGRKE
+758 EEIEKGRKE

-804 KEVFLPVQNSSFG
+804 KDVFLPVQQTSFG
-817 KKYYIGKMNFW
+817 KKYYIGKMDFW
-828 YFFTSLGIELLNEN
+828 YFFTSLGIELLKEN

-848 APGSWLTT
+848 APNNWLTT
-856 DGGEKMRNHIMKK
+856 AGGKKMRNHIMKE
-869 TIIKEF
+869 TVIKEF
-875 IDFGNYMIFENVLPK
+875 IDFGDYMVFENASQQ
-890 TMIFLLEKNINNI
+890 TMVFLLEKNKEKNI
-903 KTYVK
+903 IKIC
-908 YSKILNKS
+908 YSKILFNKEVLVDLEKFLLKNKS
-916 FLNLEEFL
+916 DN
-924 NKVEKKEYVYYNSI
+924 YVYYISNI
-938 LDRKNYKEG
+938 DRKKYIEDSN
-947 SIITFLNN
+947 IVFLNN
-955 INENIMNKMK
+955 IIDTITSKIKLQENFKFSAD
-965 TNKNIIY
+965 
-972 LGENE
+972 E
-977 ITQGIIPNPDI
+977 ITNGIHPHHAIV
-988 IGKRNITKIS
+988 TKKML
-998 EKSIEEYGIKIG
+998 EQLKNNYKIG
-1010 DPVFVV
+1010 DGIFV
-1016 PKNYFNILTLEEKE
+1016 LTDNEIKKLSLNENEKKL
-1030 VLKPLYET
+1030 LKPLYESELLT
-1038 ENVDRYYFNSK
+1038 KYTYKKDNYKYIIYTDSSFKDTSK
-1049 NNKELIYLT
+1049 MK
-1058 QEIKE
+1058 
-1063 TSYPNIIKHLLKFK
+1063 
-1077 EIMEERRENIKGN
+1077 
-1090 RKFYNL
+1090 
-1096 HWPRE
+1096 
-1101 EKNFKKGEKILSIRM
+1101 
-1116 CPEYPIFSLTEE
+1116 EYPILKKHLDDFKEVITSDNKPYGLHRARKEEFFIENKIVSLR
-1128 EAYVMLT
+1128 
-1135 FNIIK
+1135 K
-1140 TGRTNMKYL
+1140 TSEPYFCYLDKPSYFMAEFYILKTDRINMKYL

-1159 FWLKYMG
+1159 FWLRYMG
-1166 KMKGDDYQIDK
+1166 KMQGSNYQIDK
-1177 KPLMNIPIKI
+1177 EPLMNIPIKI
-1187 ADEDLEN
+1187 ANENIEN
-1194 KIIKLVEEIIELK
+1194 KIIDLVDEIIELK
-1207 KLNKDTQDLEN
+1207 KLNKDTQYLEDK
-1218 QIDEMFYDLYELTEE
+1218 IDEMVYDLYELTEE
-1233 EKGLVR
+1233 ERELIR
-1239 NFNSK
+1239 NFK

>member
-1 MNIENKKEIIKNL
+1 MNAENKKKIIDNL
-14 FEHQFNKD
+14 FDNQFNKD
-22 NFRRFVNDILN
+22 NFKEFVNNLLN
-33 VKVLNRNE
+33 VKVLNRSE
-41 SEKIYKVFKDYIE
+41 SEKIYKVFKEYIE

-63 DNEKNDILIITI
+63 DNEKNDILIMTI

-92 FVAKLLRERS
+92 FVAKLLRDWN
-102 KDAALVTFYNENNK
+102 KNGALVIFYNENSK

-154 KTVREQFFTLANME
+154 KTVKDQFFTLANIE
-168 ESVSLEQLEGLFA
+168 ESISLEQLEGLFA

-194 NKYLDIKEILI
+194 NKYLDIKETLI
-205 KDENFVS
+205 KDENFVR

-248 IGIEIVP
+248 LGIEIVP
-255 ESLTFEEYNRIY
+255 ESLIFEEYNRIY
-267 ERALDN
+267 ERALDT
-273 EKEILNKVFFRK
+273 EREVLNKVYFRK
-285 EKDLYILNKE
+285 EKELYTLNKE

-318 FKDWGS
+318 FKEWGS
-324 GKKKFLRELFEKHKK
+324 GKKKFLRELFEKHKI
-339 EDENN
+339 EDKNN
-344 EKTFFED
+344 KKTFFED

-388 YGDYNWKDTIF
+388 YGDYNWKETTF

-407 NDKNDGILDIFDRY
+407 NDKDNGILDIFDRY

-476 MNYLLSCL
+476 MNYLLSHL
-484 EEKGISKEDLEYLFN
+484 EEKGLSKEDLEYLFN

-514 DYLKDEE
+514 DYITDKKE
-521 VLKKGIFGM
+521 LKKGIFGM
-530 PRNIIIDSKEIDE
+530 PSNIISHSKEIDE

-576 FYINMMEV
+576 FYINMIEV

-678 LDDKVLEKKIKKS
+678 LDDKVLEKKLKKIKKAEN
-691 QKYVDMK
+691 MK
-698 LFISLE
+698 LFRGIE
-704 EKQQDILKEIFIKQS
+704 EEQQDILKEIFIKQS
-719 LFFNENDFNRKKELK
+719 LFFNENNSNKKKELK
-734 NDIEELENN
+734 NDIEGLENN
-743 LIELT
+743 LIKLT
-748 LNENGNHKKL
+748 LTENGNHKKL
-758 EEIKKGRKE
+758 EEIEKGRKE

-804 KEVFLPVQNSSFG
+804 KEVFLPVQNTSFG
-817 KKYYIGKMNFW
+817 EKYYIGKMDFW
-828 YFFTSLGIELLNEN
+828 YFFTSLGIELLKEK

-848 APGSWLTT
+848 APNNWLTT
-856 DGGEKMRNHIMKK
+856 TGGKKMRNHIMKE
-869 TIIKEF
+869 TVIKEF
-875 IDFGNYMIFENVLPK
+875 IDFGDYMVFENASQQ
-890 TMIFLLEKNINNI
+890 TMVFLLEKNKNI
-903 KTYVK
+903 DIMKVN
-908 YSKILNKS
+908 YSKIILNKES
-916 FLNLEEFL
+916 LVDLEKFLLK
-924 NKVEKKEYVYYNSI
+924 NKNENHVYYISNI
-938 LDRKNYKEG
+938 DKNKYIEDNN
-947 SIITFLNN
+947 IVFLNN
-955 INENIMNKMK
+955 FID
-965 TNKNIIY
+965 NIINKIKMQGNFKF
-972 LGENE
+972 LADE
-977 ITQGIIPNPDI
+977 ITNGIHPHHASV
-988 IGKRNITKIS
+988 TK
-998 EKSIEEYGIKIG
+998 KMVDKLKNNYKIG
-1010 DPVFVV
+1010 DGIFVLTDNEV
-1016 PKNYFNILTLEEKE
+1016 KNLSLNENEKKL
-1030 VLKPLYET
+1030 LKPLYE
-1038 ENVDRYYFNSK
+1038 S
-1049 NNKELIYLT
+1049 ELLTKYTYKKDNYKYIIYT
-1058 QEIKE
+1058 D
-1063 TSYPNIIKHLLKFK
+1063 SSFK
-1077 EIMEERRENIKGN
+1077 DKSQMN
-1090 RKFYNL
+1090 
-1096 HWPRE
+1096 
-1101 EKNFKKGEKILSIRM
+1101 
-1116 CPEYPIFSLTEE
+1116 EYPILKKHLDNFKEVITSDNKPYGLHRARKEE
-1128 EAYVMLT
+1128 FFIENKIVALR
-1135 FNIIK
+1135 K
-1140 TGRTNMKYL
+1140 TSEPYFCYLDKLSYFMAEFYILKTDRINMKYL

-1166 KMKGDDYQIDK
+1166 KMQGSNYQIDK
-1177 KPLMNIPIKI
+1177 EPLMNIPIKI
-1187 ADEDLEN
+1187 ADENSEN
-1194 KIIKLVEEIIELK
+1194 KIIDLIDEIIELK
-1207 KLNKDTQDLEN
+1207 KLNIDTQDLEDRT
-1218 QIDEMFYDLYELTEE
+1218 DEIVYNLYGLREE
-1233 EKGLVR
+1233 EKELVR
-1239 NFNSK
+1239 NFK

>member
-1 MNIENKKEIIKNL
+1 MNAENKKKIIDNL
-14 FEHQFNKD
+14 FDNQFNKD
-22 NFRRFVNDILN
+22 NFKEFVNNLLN
-33 VKVLNRNE
+33 VKVLNRSE
-41 SEKIYKVFKDYIE
+41 SEKIYKVFKEYIE

-63 DNEKNDILIITI
+63 DNEKNDILIMTI

-92 FVAKLLRERS
+92 FVAKLLREWN
-102 KDAALVTFYNENNK
+102 KDGALVIFYNENSK

-154 KTVREQFFTLANME
+154 KTVKDQFFTLANIE
-168 ESVSLEQLEGLFA
+168 ESISLEQLEGLFA

-194 NKYLDIKEILI
+194 NKYLDIKETLI

-212 EALKHDIENPE
+212 EALKHDTENPE

-248 IGIEIVP
+248 LGIEIVP

-267 ERALDN
+267 ERALDT
-273 EKEILNKVFFRK
+273 EKEVLNKVYFRK
-285 EKDLYILNKE
+285 EKNLYTLNKE

-301 NKNESE
+301 NKNKSE

-318 FKDWGS
+318 FKEWGS
-324 GKKKFLRELFEKHKK
+324 GKKKFLRELFKKHKD
-339 EDENN
+339 EDKNN
-344 EKTFFED
+344 GKTFFED

-371 AEFNCRLPFLN
+371 AEFNSRLPFLN

-388 YGDYNWKDTIF
+388 YGDYNWKETTF
-399 NLDDSLFS
+399 NLDDNLFS
-407 NDKNDGILDIFDRY
+407 NDKDNGILDIFDRY

-476 MNYLLSCL
+476 MNYLLSHL

-514 DYLKDEE
+514 DYITDKKE
-521 VLKKGIFGM
+521 LKKGIFGM
-530 PRNIIIDSKEIDE
+530 PSNIISHSKEIDE
-543 LLKKV
+543 LLRKV

-576 FYINMMEV
+576 FYINMIEV
-584 FKDKDEKNYWSRLDK
+584 FKDKDEINYWSRLDK
-599 KQKSRTP
+599 KQKSRTS

-678 LDDKVLEKKIKKS
+678 LDDKVLEKKLKKIKKAEN
-691 QKYVDMK
+691 MK
-698 LFISLE
+698 LFRGIE
-704 EKQQDILKEIFIKQS
+704 EEQQDILKEIFVKQG
-719 LFFNENDFNRKKELK
+719 LFFNENNSNKKKELK

-743 LIELT
+743 LIKLT
-748 LNENGNHKKL
+748 LTENGNHKKL
-758 EEIKKGRKE
+758 EEIEKGRKE

-804 KEVFLPVQNSSFG
+804 KEVFLPVQNTSFG
-817 KKYYIGKMNFW
+817 EKYYIGKMDFW
-828 YFFTSLGIELLNEN
+828 YFFTSLGIELLKEN

-848 APGSWLTT
+848 APNNWLTT
-856 DGGEKMRNHIMKK
+856 AGGKKMRNHIMKE

-875 IDFGNYMIFENVLPK
+875 IDFGDYMVFENASQQ
-890 TMIFLLEKNINNI
+890 TMVFLLEKNKKKNI
-903 KTYVK
+903 MKIC
-908 YSKILNKS
+908 YSKILFNKEILIDLEK
-916 FLNLEEFL
+916 FLLK
-924 NKVEKKEYVYYNSI
+924 NKNDNYIYYISNI
-938 LDRKNYKEG
+938 DRKKYIEDTN
-947 SIITFLNN
+947 IVFLNN
-955 INENIMNKMK
+955 FIDNVTSKIKLQENFKF
-965 TNKNIIY
+965 
-972 LGENE
+972 LADE
-977 ITQGIIPNPDI
+977 ITNGIHPHHAIV
-988 IGKRNITKIS
+988 TKKML
-998 EKSIEEYGIKIG
+998 EQLKNNYKIG
-1010 DPVFVV
+1010 DGIFV
-1016 PKNYFNILTLEEKE
+1016 LTDNEIKKLFLNENEKKL
-1030 VLKPLYET
+1030 LKPLYE
-1038 ENVDRYYFNSK
+1038 S
-1049 NNKELIYLT
+1049 ELLTKYTYKKDNHKHIIYT
-1058 QEIKE
+1058 D
-1063 TSYPNIIKHLLKFK
+1063 SSFK
-1077 EIMEERRENIKGN
+1077 DISQMK
-1090 RKFYNL
+1090 
-1096 HWPRE
+1096 
-1101 EKNFKKGEKILSIRM
+1101 
-1116 CPEYPIFSLTEE
+1116 EYPILKKHLDNFKEVITSDNKPYGLHRARKEEFFIENKIVSLR
-1128 EAYVMLT
+1128 
-1135 FNIIK
+1135 K
-1140 TGRTNMKYL
+1140 TSEPYFCYLDKPSYFMAEFYILKTDRTNMKYL

-1159 FWLKYMG
+1159 FWLRYMG
-1166 KMKGDDYQIDK
+1166 KMQGSNYQIDK
-1177 KPLMNIPIKI
+1177 EPLMNIPIKI
-1187 ADEDLEN
+1187 ADENIEN
-1194 KIIKLVEEIIELK
+1194 KIIDLVDEIIELK
-1207 KLNKDTQDLEN
+1207 KLNKYTQDLEKK
-1218 QIDEMFYDLYELTEE
+1218 IDEMVYELYGLTEE
-1233 EKGLVR
+1233 EKELIR
-1239 NFNSK
+1239 NFK

>member
-1 MNIENKKEIIKNL
+1 MNIENKKKIINNL
-14 FEHQFNKD
+14 FDNQFNED
-22 NFRRFVNDILN
+22 NFKEFINDVLN
-33 VKVLNRNE
+33 VKILNRDE
-41 SEKIYKVFKDYIE
+41 SKAIYKVFKEHIE

-63 DNEKNDILIITI
+63 DNEKNNILVMTI
-75 KIKDDKDPI
+75 KINEDKDPI

-92 FVAKLLRERS
+92 FVAKLLREWN
-102 KDAALVTFYNENNK
+102 KNAALVIFYNENSK

-146 VVGEGEAS
+146 VVGEEEAS
-154 KTVREQFFTLANME
+154 KTVKDQFFTLANME

-194 NKYLDIKEILI
+194 NKYLDIKETLI

-212 EALKHDIENPE
+212 EALKHDTENPE

-248 IGIEIVP
+248 LGIEIVP

-301 NKNESE
+301 NKKESE

-339 EDENN
+339 EDKNN
-344 EKTFFED
+344 GKTFFED

-484 EEKGISKEDLEYLFN
+484 EKKGISKEDLEYLFN

-521 VLKKGIFGM
+521 VLKRGIFGM
-530 PRNIIIDSKEIDE
+530 PRNIIIYSKEIDE

-548 KIADPACGSGAFPL
+548 KIADPTCGSGAFPL
-562 GILNEIVRARNILT
+562 GILNEIVRARNVLT
-576 FYINMMEV
+576 FYMNMIEV
-584 FKDKDEKNYWSRLDK
+584 LKEKDEKNYWSRLDK

-668 EGMKLFDESL
+668 EGMKLFDETL
-678 LDDKVLEKKIKKS
+678 LDDKVLEKKVKKV
-691 QKYVDMK
+691 KKAENMK
-698 LFISLE
+698 LFRGIE
-704 EKQQDILKEIFIKQS
+704 EVQQDILNEIFVKQS
-719 LFFNENDFNRKKELK
+719 LFFNENNSNRKKELK

-743 LIELT
+743 LIKLT
-748 LNENGNHKKL
+748 LTENGNHKKL
-758 EEIKKGRKE
+758 EEIEKGRKE

-804 KEVFLPVQNSSFG
+804 KDVFLPVQQTSFG
-817 KKYYIGKMNFW
+817 KKYYIGKMDFW
-828 YFFTSLGIELLNEN
+828 YFFTSLGIELLKEN

-848 APGSWLTT
+848 APNNWLTT
-856 DGGEKMRNHIMKK
+856 AGGKKMRNHIMKE

-875 IDFGNYMIFENVLPK
+875 IDFGDYMVFENASQQ
-890 TMIFLLEKNINNI
+890 TMVFLLEKNKNKNI
-903 KTYVK
+903 MKVC
-908 YSKILNKS
+908 YSKILDIS
-916 FLNLEEFL
+916 FFYLKEFL
-924 NKVEKKEYVYYNSI
+924 NKMEKKGFVYYNSI
-938 LDRKNYKEG
+938 LDRKNYKEE
-947 SIITFLNN
+947 SIIVFLNN

-965 TNKNIIY
+965 KNKNIIY
-972 LGENE
+972 LDENE
-977 ITQGIIPNPDI
+977 IAQGIVPNPDI

-998 EKSIEEYGIKIG
+998 EKNIEKYNIKIG
-1010 DPVFVV
+1010 NPVFVI
-1016 PKNYFNILTLEEKE
+1016 PKNYFSVLTVEEKE

-1038 ENVDRYYFNSK
+1038 ENVDRYYFDSK

-1063 TSYPNIIKHLLKFK
+1063 ISYPNIIKHLLKFK
-1077 EIMEERRENIKGN
+1077 EIMEERRENIKGS

-1096 HWPRE
+1096 HWARE
-1101 EKNFKKGEKILSIRM
+1101 ERFFKKGEKILSIRK
-1116 CPEYPIFSLTEE
+1116 CPEYPIFSHTEE
-1128 EAYVMLT
+1128 ESYVMLS
-1135 FNIIK
+1135 FNVIK
-1140 TGRTNMKYL
+1140 TDKINMKYL

-1159 FWLKYMG
+1159 FWLRYMG
-1166 KMKGDDYQIDK
+1166 KMQGSNYQIDK
-1177 KPLMNIPIKI
+1177 EPLMNIPIKI
-1187 ADEDLEN
+1187 ADENIEN
-1194 KIIKLVEEIIELK
+1194 KIIDLVDEIIELK
-1207 KLNKDTQDLEN
+1207 KLNKDTQFLEDR
-1218 QIDEMFYDLYELTEE
+1218 IDEIVYELYGLTEE
-1233 EKGLVR
+1233 EKELIR
-1239 NFNSK
+1239 NFK

>member
-1 MNIENKKEIIKNL
+1 MNIENKKKIINNL
-14 FEHQFNKD
+14 FDNQFNED
-22 NFRRFVNDILN
+22 NFKEFVNNLLN
-33 VKVLNRNE
+33 VKVLNRDE
-41 SEKIYKVFKDYIE
+41 SKAIYKVFKEHIE

-63 DNEKNDILIITI
+63 DNEKNNILVMTI
-75 KIKDDKDPI
+75 KINEDKDPI

-92 FVAKLLRERS
+92 FVAKLLREWN
-102 KDAALVTFYNENNK
+102 KNAALVIFYNENSK

-146 VVGEGEAS
+146 VVGEEEAS
-154 KTVREQFFTLANME
+154 KTVKDQFFSLANME

-194 NKYLDIKEILI
+194 NKYLDIKETLI

-212 EALKHDIENPE
+212 EALKHDTENPE

-248 IGIEIVP
+248 LGIEIVP
-255 ESLTFEEYNRIY
+255 ESLSFEEYNRIY
-267 ERALDN
+267 ERALDT
-273 EKEILNKVFFRK
+273 EKEILDKVYFREK
-285 EKDLYILNKE
+285 KDLYTLNKD

-301 NKNESE
+301 NKKESE

-339 EDENN
+339 EDKNN
-344 EKTFFED
+344 GKTFFED

-476 MNYLLSCL
+476 MNYLLSHL
-484 EEKGISKEDLEYLFN
+484 EEKEISKEDLEYLFN

-521 VLKKGIFGM
+521 VLKRGIFGM
-530 PRNIIIDSKEIDE
+530 PRNIIIYSKEIDE

-562 GILNEIVRARNILT
+562 GILNEIVRARNVLT
-576 FYINMMEV
+576 FYMNMIEV
-584 FKDKDEKNYWSRLDK
+584 LKEKDEKNYWSRLDK

-668 EGMKLFDESL
+668 EGMKLFDETL
-678 LDDKVLEKKIKKS
+678 LDDKVLEKKVKKV
-691 QKYVDMK
+691 KKAENMK
-698 LFISLE
+698 LFRGIE
-704 EKQQDILKEIFIKQS
+704 EVQQDILNEIFVKQS
-719 LFFNENDFNRKKELK
+719 LFFNENNSNRKKELK

-743 LIELT
+743 LIKLT
-748 LNENGNHKKL
+748 LTENGNHKKL
-758 EEIKKGRKE
+758 EEIEKGRKE

-804 KEVFLPVQNSSFG
+804 KEVFLPVQNTSFG
-817 KKYYIGKMNFW
+817 EKYYIGKMDFW
-828 YFFTSLGIELLNEN
+828 YFFTSLGIELLKDN

-848 APGSWLTT
+848 APNNWLTT
-856 DGGEKMRNHIMKK
+856 AGGKKMRNHIMKE
-869 TIIKEF
+869 TVIKEF
-875 IDFGNYMIFENVLPK
+875 IDFGDYMVFENASQQ
-890 TMIFLLEKNINNI
+890 TMVFLLEKNENKNI
-903 KTYVK
+903 MKVN
-908 YSKILNKS
+908 YSKILFNKEVLVDLEKFLLKNKS
-916 FLNLEEFL
+916 DN
-924 NKVEKKEYVYYNSI
+924 YVYYISNI
-938 LDRKNYKEG
+938 DRKKYIEDSN
-947 SIITFLNN
+947 IVFLNN
-955 INENIMNKMK
+955 IIDTITSKIKLQENFKFSAD
-965 TNKNIIY
+965 
-972 LGENE
+972 E
-977 ITQGIIPNPDI
+977 ITNGIHPHHAIV
-988 IGKRNITKIS
+988 TKKML
-998 EKSIEEYGIKIG
+998 EQLKNNYKIG
-1010 DPVFVV
+1010 DGIFV
-1016 PKNYFNILTLEEKE
+1016 LTDNEIKKLSLNENEKKL
-1030 VLKPLYET
+1030 LKPLYESELLT
-1038 ENVDRYYFNSK
+1038 KYTYKKDNYKYIIYTDSSFKDISK
-1049 NNKELIYLT
+1049 MK
-1058 QEIKE
+1058 
-1063 TSYPNIIKHLLKFK
+1063 
-1077 EIMEERRENIKGN
+1077 
-1090 RKFYNL
+1090 
-1096 HWPRE
+1096 
-1101 EKNFKKGEKILSIRM
+1101 
-1116 CPEYPIFSLTEE
+1116 EYPILKKHLDDFKEVITSDNKPYGLHRARKEEFFIENKIVSLR
-1128 EAYVMLT
+1128 
-1135 FNIIK
+1135 K
-1140 TGRTNMKYL
+1140 TSEPYFCYLDKPSYFMAEFYILKTDRINMKYL

-1159 FWLKYMG
+1159 FWLRYMG
-1166 KMKGDDYQIDK
+1166 KMQGSNYQIDK
-1177 KPLMNIPIKI
+1177 EPLMNIPIKI
-1187 ADEDLEN
+1187 ASENIEN
-1194 KIIKLVEEIIELK
+1194 KIIDLVDEIIELK
-1207 KLNKDTQDLEN
+1207 KLNKDTQDLEDR
-1218 QIDEMFYDLYELTEE
+1218 IDEMLYDLYGLTED
-1233 EKGLVR
+1233 EKELIR
-1239 NFNSK
+1239 NFK

>member
-1 MNIENKKEIIKNL
+1 MNIENKKKIINNL
-14 FEHQFNKD
+14 FDNQFNED
-22 NFRRFVNDILN
+22 NFKEFVNNLLN
-33 VKVLNRNE
+33 VKVLNRDE
-41 SEKIYKVFKDYIE
+41 SKAIYKVFKEHIE

-63 DNEKNDILIITI
+63 DNEKNNILVMTI
-75 KIKDDKDPI
+75 KINEDKDPI

-92 FVAKLLRERS
+92 FVAKLLREWN
-102 KDAALVTFYNENNK
+102 KNAALVIFYNENSK

-146 VVGEGEAS
+146 VVGEEEAS
-154 KTVREQFFTLANME
+154 KTVKDQFFSLANIE

-194 NKYLDIKEILI
+194 NKYLDIKETLI

-212 EALKHDIENPE
+212 EALKHDTENPE

-248 IGIEIVP
+248 LGIEIVP
-255 ESLTFEEYNRIY
+255 ESLSFEEYNRIY
-267 ERALDN
+267 ERALDT
-273 EKEILNKVFFRK
+273 EKEVLDKVYFREK
-285 EKDLYILNKE
+285 KDLYTLNKD

-301 NKNESE
+301 NKKESE

-339 EDENN
+339 EDKNN
-344 EKTFFED
+344 GKTFFED

-476 MNYLLSCL
+476 MNYLLSHL

-521 VLKKGIFGM
+521 VLKRGIFGM
-530 PRNIIIDSKEIDE
+530 PRNIIIYSKEIDE

-562 GILNEIVRARNILT
+562 GILNEIVRARNVLT
-576 FYINMMEV
+576 FYMNMIEV
-584 FKDKDEKNYWSRLDK
+584 LKEKDEKNYWSRLDK

-668 EGMKLFDESL
+668 EGMKLFDETL
-678 LDDKVLEKKIKKS
+678 LDDKVLEKKVKKV
-691 QKYVDMK
+691 KKAENMK
-698 LFISLE
+698 LFRGIE
-704 EKQQDILKEIFIKQS
+704 EVQQDILNEIFVKQS
-719 LFFNENDFNRKKELK
+719 LFFNENNSNKKKELK

-743 LIELT
+743 LIKLT
-748 LNENGNHKKL
+748 LTENGNHKKL
-758 EEIKKGRKE
+758 EEIEKGRKE

-804 KEVFLPVQNSSFG
+804 KDVFLPVQETSFG
-817 KKYYIGKMNFW
+817 KKYYIGKMDFW
-828 YFFTSLGIELLNEN
+828 YFFTSLGIELLKEN

-848 APGSWLTT
+848 APNNWLTT
-856 DGGEKMRNHIMKK
+856 AGGKKMRNHIMKE

-875 IDFGNYMIFENVLPK
+875 IDFGDYMVFENASQQ
-890 TMIFLLEKNINNI
+890 TMVFLLEKNKEKNI
-903 KTYVK
+903 IKICF
-908 YSKILNKS
+908 SKILFNKEVLVDLEKFLLKNKS
-916 FLNLEEFL
+916 DN
-924 NKVEKKEYVYYNSI
+924 YVYYISNI
-938 LDRKNYKEG
+938 DRKKYIEDSN
-947 SIITFLNN
+947 IVFLNN
-955 INENIMNKMK
+955 IIDTITSKIKLQENFKFSAD
-965 TNKNIIY
+965 
-972 LGENE
+972 E
-977 ITQGIIPNPDI
+977 ITNGIHPHHAIV
-988 IGKRNITKIS
+988 TKKML
-998 EKSIEEYGIKIG
+998 EQLKNNYKIG
-1010 DPVFVV
+1010 DGIFV
-1016 PKNYFNILTLEEKE
+1016 LTDNEIKKLSLNENEKKL
-1030 VLKPLYET
+1030 LKPLYE
-1038 ENVDRYYFNSK
+1038 S
-1049 NNKELIYLT
+1049 ELLTKYTYKKDNHKYIIYT
-1058 QEIKE
+1058 D
-1063 TSYPNIIKHLLKFK
+1063 SSFK
-1077 EIMEERRENIKGN
+1077 DISQMK
-1090 RKFYNL
+1090 
-1096 HWPRE
+1096 
-1101 EKNFKKGEKILSIRM
+1101 
-1116 CPEYPIFSLTEE
+1116 EYPILKKHLDNFKEVITSDNKPYGLHRARKEEFFIENKIVSLR
-1128 EAYVMLT
+1128 
-1135 FNIIK
+1135 K
-1140 TGRTNMKYL
+1140 TSEPYFCYLDKPSYFMAEFYILKTDRIDMKYL

-1159 FWLKYMG
+1159 FWLKHMG
-1166 KMKGDDYQIDK
+1166 KMQGSNYQIDK
-1177 KPLMNIPIKI
+1177 EPLMNIPIKI
-1187 ADEDLEN
+1187 ADENSEN
-1194 KIIKLVEEIIELK
+1194 KIIDLVDEIIELK
-1207 KLNKDTQDLEN
+1207 KLNKDTQTLEEK
-1218 QIDEMFYDLYELTEE
+1218 IDEMVYDLYGLIEE
-1233 EKGLVR
+1233 EKELIR
-1239 NFNSK
+1239 NFK

>member
-1 MNIENKKEIIKNL
+1 MSAENKKKIIDNL
-14 FEHQFNKD
+14 FDNQFNKD
-22 NFRRFVNDILN
+22 NFKEFVNNLLN
-33 VKVLNRNE
+33 VKVLNRSE
-41 SEKIYKVFKDYIE
+41 SEKIYKVFKEYIE

-63 DNEKNDILIITI
+63 DNEKNDILIMTI

-92 FVAKLLRERS
+92 FVAKLLRDWN
-102 KDAALVTFYNENNK
+102 KNGALVIFYNENSK

-154 KTVREQFFTLANME
+154 KTVKDQFFTLANIE

-194 NKYLDIKEILI
+194 NKYLDIKETLI
-205 KDENFVS
+205 KDENFVK

-248 IGIEIVP
+248 LGIEIVP

-267 ERALDN
+267 ERTLDT
-273 EKEILNKVFFRK
+273 EKEVLNKVYFRK
-285 EKDLYILNKE
+285 EKELYTLNKE

-324 GKKKFLRELFEKHKK
+324 GKKKFLRELFEKHKI
-339 EDENN
+339 EDKNN
-344 EKTFFED
+344 KKTFFED

-371 AEFNCRLPFLN
+371 AEFNSRIPFLN

-388 YGDYNWKDTIF
+388 YGDYNWKETTF

-407 NDKNDGILDIFDRY
+407 NDKDNGILDIFDRY

-476 MNYLLSCL
+476 MNYLLSHL

-514 DYLKDEE
+514 DYLTDKKE
-521 VLKKGIFGM
+521 LKKGIFGM
-530 PRNIIIDSKEIDE
+530 PSNIISHSKEIDE
-543 LLKKV
+543 LLRKV

-576 FYINMMEV
+576 FYINMIEV

-668 EGMKLFDESL
+668 EGMKLFDETL
-678 LDDKVLEKKIKKS
+678 LDDKVLEKKLKKIKKAEN
-691 QKYVDMK
+691 MK
-698 LFISLE
+698 LFRGIE
-704 EKQQDILKEIFIKQS
+704 EEQQDILKEIFVKQS
-719 LFFNENDFNRKKELK
+719 LFFNENNSNKKKELK

-743 LIELT
+743 LIKLT
-748 LNENGNHKKL
+748 LTENGNHKKL
-758 EEIKKGRKE
+758 EEIEKGRKE

-804 KEVFLPVQNSSFG
+804 KEVFLPVQNTSFG
-817 KKYYIGKMNFW
+817 EKYYIGKMDFW
-828 YFFTSLGIELLNEN
+828 YFFTSLGIELLKEN

-848 APGSWLTT
+848 APNNWLTT
-856 DGGEKMRNHIMKK
+856 AGGKKMRNHIMKE

-875 IDFGNYMIFENVLPK
+875 IDFGDYMVFENASQQ
-890 TMIFLLEKNINNI
+890 TMVFLLEKNKNKNI
-903 KTYVK
+903 MKVN
-908 YSKILNKS
+908 YSKILFNKGILVELER
-916 FLNLEEFL
+916 FLLK
-924 NKVEKKEYVYYNSI
+924 NKNDNYIYYISNI
-938 LDRKNYKEG
+938 DRKKYNED
-947 SIITFLNN
+947 SNIVFLNN
-955 INENIMNKMK
+955 YIDNI
-965 TNKNIIY
+965 TNKIKLQENFKF
-972 LGENE
+972 LENE
-977 ITQGIIPNPDI
+977 ITNGIHPHHAIVTQKMLKNLE
-988 IGKRNITKIS
+988 NNH
-998 EKSIEEYGIKIG
+998 KIG
-1010 DPVFVV
+1010 DGIFVLTDNEI
-1016 PKNYFNILTLEEKE
+1016 KNLSLNENEKKI
-1030 VLKPLYET
+1030 LKPLYE
-1038 ENVDRYYFNSK
+1038 S
-1049 NNKELIYLT
+1049 ELLTKYTYKKDNHKYIIYT
-1058 QEIKE
+1058 D
-1063 TSYPNIIKHLLKFK
+1063 SSFK
-1077 EIMEERRENIKGN
+1077 DISQMK
-1090 RKFYNL
+1090 
-1096 HWPRE
+1096 
-1101 EKNFKKGEKILSIRM
+1101 
-1116 CPEYPIFSLTEE
+1116 EYPILKKHLDNFKEVITSDNKPYGLHRARKEEFFIENKIVSLR
-1128 EAYVMLT
+1128 
-1135 FNIIK
+1135 K
-1140 TGRTNMKYL
+1140 TSEPYFCYLDKPSYFMAEFYILKTDRINMKYL

-1159 FWLKYMG
+1159 FWLRYMG
-1166 KMKGDDYQIDK
+1166 KMQGNNYQIDK
-1177 KPLMNIPIKI
+1177 EPLMNIPIKI
-1187 ADEDLEN
+1187 ASENIEN
-1194 KIIKLVEEIIELK
+1194 KIIDLVDEIIELK
-1207 KLNKDTQDLEN
+1207 KLNKDTQDLEEK
-1218 QIDEMFYDLYELTEE
+1218 IDEMVYDLYGLTED
-1233 EKGLVR
+1233 EKELIR
-1239 NFNSK
+1239 NFK

>member
-1 MNIENKKEIIKNL
+1 MNAENKKKIIDNL
-14 FEHQFNKD
+14 FDNQYNKD
-22 NFRRFVNDILN
+22 NFKEFVNNLLN
-33 VKVLNRNE
+33 VKILNRSE
-41 SEKIYKVFKDYIE
+41 SEKIYKVFKEYIE
-54 SYHIISDYK
+54 NYHIISDYK
-63 DNEKNDILIITI
+63 DNKKNDILIMTI
-75 KIKDDKDPI
+75 KIKDDKDPM

-92 FVAKLLRERS
+92 FVAKILRDWN
-102 KDAALVTFYNENNK
+102 KNGALVIFYNENSK

-154 KTVREQFFTLANME
+154 KTVKDQFFTLANIE

-194 NKYLDIKEILI
+194 NKYLDIKETLI
-205 KDENFVS
+205 KDENFVR

-248 IGIEIVP
+248 LGIEIVP

-267 ERALDN
+267 ERALDS
-273 EKEILNKVFFRK
+273 EKEILNKVYFRK
-285 EKDLYILNKE
+285 EKSLYTLNKE

-318 FKDWGS
+318 FKEWGS
-324 GKKKFLRELFEKHKK
+324 GKKKFLRELFEKHKI
-339 EDENN
+339 EDKNN
-344 EKTFFED
+344 KKTFFED

-388 YGDYNWKDTIF
+388 YGDYNWKETTF

-407 NDKNDGILDIFDRY
+407 NEKNDGILDIFDRY

-476 MNYLLSCL
+476 MNYLLSHL

-514 DYLKDEE
+514 DYLKNEE
-521 VLKKGIFGM
+521 ELKKGIFGM
-530 PRNIIIDSKEIDE
+530 PSNIISHSKEIDE
-543 LLKKV
+543 LLRKV

-562 GILNEIVRARNILT
+562 GILNEIVRARNVLT
-576 FYINMMEV
+576 FYINMIEV
-584 FKDKDEKNYWSRLDK
+584 LKEKDEKNYWSRLEK
-599 KQKSRTP
+599 KQRSRTA

-645 NDVRPLPNLDFNF
+645 TDVRPLPNLDFNF

-678 LDDKVLEKKIKKS
+678 LDDKVLEKKLKKIKKAEN
-691 QKYVDMK
+691 MK
-698 LFISLE
+698 LFRGIE
-704 EKQQDILKEIFIKQS
+704 EEQQDILKEIFIKQG
-719 LFFNENDFNRKKELK
+719 LFFNENNSNKKKELK

-743 LIELT
+743 LIKLT
-748 LNENGNHKKL
+748 LTENGNHKKL
-758 EEIKKGRKE
+758 EEIEKGRKE

-804 KEVFLPVQNSSFG
+804 KEVFLPVQNTSFG
-817 KKYYIGKMNFW
+817 EKYYIGKMDFW
-828 YFFTSLGIELLNEN
+828 YFFTSLGIELLKEN

-848 APGSWLTT
+848 APNNWLTT
-856 DGGEKMRNHIMKK
+856 AGGKKMRNHIMKE
-869 TIIKEF
+869 TVIKEF
-875 IDFGNYMIFENVLPK
+875 IDFGDYMVFENASQQ
-890 TMIFLLEKNINNI
+890 TMVFLLEKNKNKNI
-903 KTYVK
+903 MKVN
-908 YSKILNKS
+908 YSKILFNKGILVELER
-916 FLNLEEFL
+916 FLLK
-924 NKVEKKEYVYYNSI
+924 NKNGNYIYYISNI
-938 LDRKNYKEG
+938 DRKKYNED
-947 SIITFLNN
+947 SNIVFLNN
-955 INENIMNKMK
+955 YIDNI
-965 TNKNIIY
+965 TNKIKLQENFKF
-972 LGENE
+972 LENE
-977 ITQGIIPNPDI
+977 ITNGIHPHHAIV
-988 IGKRNITKIS
+988 TKKMLKNL
-998 EKSIEEYGIKIG
+998 ENNHKIG
-1010 DPVFVV
+1010 DGIFVLTDNEI
-1016 PKNYFNILTLEEKE
+1016 KNLSLNKNEKKI
-1030 VLKPLYET
+1030 LKPLYE
-1038 ENVDRYYFNSK
+1038 S
-1049 NNKELIYLT
+1049 ELLTKYTYKKDNHKYIIYT
-1058 QEIKE
+1058 D
-1063 TSYPNIIKHLLKFK
+1063 SSFK
-1077 EIMEERRENIKGN
+1077 DISQMK
-1090 RKFYNL
+1090 
-1096 HWPRE
+1096 
-1101 EKNFKKGEKILSIRM
+1101 
-1116 CPEYPIFSLTEE
+1116 EYPILKKHLDNFKEVITSDNKPYGLHRARKEEFFIENKIVSLR
-1128 EAYVMLT
+1128 
-1135 FNIIK
+1135 K
-1140 TGRTNMKYL
+1140 TSEPYFCYLDKPSYFMAEFYILKTDRINMKYL

-1159 FWLKYMG
+1159 FWLRYMG
-1166 KMKGDDYQIDK
+1166 KMQGNNYQIDK
-1177 KPLMNIPIKI
+1177 EPLMNIPIKI
-1187 ADEDLEN
+1187 ASENIEN
-1194 KIIKLVEEIIELK
+1194 KIIDLVDEIIELK
-1207 KLNKDTQDLEN
+1207 KLNKDTQDLEEK
-1218 QIDEMFYDLYELTEE
+1218 IDEMVYDLYGLTED
-1233 EKGLVR
+1233 EKELIR
-1239 NFNSK
+1239 NFK

>member
-1 MNIENKKEIIKNL
+1 MNIENKKKIINNL
-14 FEHQFNKD
+14 FDNQFNED
-22 NFRRFVNDILN
+22 NFKEFVNNLLN
-33 VKVLNRNE
+33 VKVLNRDE
-41 SEKIYKVFKDYIE
+41 SKAIYKVFKEHIE

-63 DNEKNDILIITI
+63 DNEKNNILILTI
-75 KIKDDKDPI
+75 KINEDKDPI

-92 FVAKLLRERS
+92 FVAKLLREWN
-102 KDAALVTFYNENNK
+102 KNAALVIFYNENSK

-146 VVGEGEAS
+146 VVGEEEAS
-154 KTVREQFFTLANME
+154 KTVKDQFFSLANME

-194 NKYLDIKEILI
+194 NKYLDIKETLI

-212 EALKHDIENPE
+212 EALKHDTENPE

-248 IGIEIVP
+248 LGIEIVP
-255 ESLTFEEYNRIY
+255 ENLSFEEYNRIY
-267 ERALDN
+267 ERALDI
-273 EKEILNKVFFRK
+273 EKEVLDKVYFREK
-285 EKDLYILNKE
+285 KDLYTLNKD

-301 NKNESE
+301 NKKESE

-339 EDENN
+339 EDKNN
-344 EKTFFED
+344 GKTFFED

-371 AEFNCRLPFLN
+371 AEFNCRLPLLN

-476 MNYLLSCL
+476 MNYLLSNL
-484 EEKGISKEDLEYLFN
+484 EEKGISKGDLEYLFN

-514 DYLKDEE
+514 NYLKNEE
-521 VLKKGIFGM
+521 ELKKDIFGM
-530 PRNIIIDSKEIDE
+530 PRNIIINSKEIDE
-543 LLKKV
+543 LLEKV

-562 GILNEIVRARNILT
+562 GILNEIVRARNVLT
-576 FYINMMEV
+576 FYINIVEV
-584 FKDKDEKNYWSRLDK
+584 LKEKDEKNYWKRLDK
-599 KQKSRTP
+599 KQKSRTS

-678 LDDKVLEKKIKKS
+678 LDDKVLEKKLKKIKKAEN
-691 QKYVDMK
+691 MK
-698 LFISLE
+698 LFRGIE
-704 EKQQDILKEIFIKQS
+704 DILKEIFIKQS
-719 LFFNENDFNRKKELK
+719 LFFNENNSNKKKELK

-743 LIELT
+743 LIKLT
-748 LNENGNHKKL
+748 LTENGNHKKL
-758 EEIKKGRKE
+758 EEIEKGRKE

-804 KEVFLPVQNSSFG
+804 KDVFLPVQETSFG
-817 KKYYIGKMNFW
+817 KKYYIGKMDFW
-828 YFFTSLGIELLNEN
+828 YFFTSLGIELLKEN

-848 APGSWLTT
+848 APNNWLTT
-856 DGGEKMRNHIMKK
+856 AGGKKMRNHIMKE

-875 IDFGNYMIFENVLPK
+875 IDFGDYMVFENASQQ
-890 TMIFLLEKNINNI
+890 TMVFLLEKNKEKNI
-903 KTYVK
+903 IKICF
-908 YSKILNKS
+908 SKILFNKEVLVDLEKFLLKNKS
-916 FLNLEEFL
+916 DN
-924 NKVEKKEYVYYNSI
+924 YVYYISNI
-938 LDRKNYKEG
+938 DRKKYIEDSN
-947 SIITFLNN
+947 IVFLNN
-955 INENIMNKMK
+955 IIDTITSKIKLQENFKFSAD
-965 TNKNIIY
+965 
-972 LGENE
+972 E
-977 ITQGIIPNPDI
+977 ITNGIHPHHAIV
-988 IGKRNITKIS
+988 TKKML
-998 EKSIEEYGIKIG
+998 EQLKNNYKIG
-1010 DPVFVV
+1010 DGIFV
-1016 PKNYFNILTLEEKE
+1016 LTDNEIKKLSLNENEKKL
-1030 VLKPLYET
+1030 LKPLYE
-1038 ENVDRYYFNSK
+1038 S
-1049 NNKELIYLT
+1049 ELLTKYTYKKDNHKYIIYT
-1058 QEIKE
+1058 D
-1063 TSYPNIIKHLLKFK
+1063 SSFK
-1077 EIMEERRENIKGN
+1077 DISQMK
-1090 RKFYNL
+1090 
-1096 HWPRE
+1096 
-1101 EKNFKKGEKILSIRM
+1101 
-1116 CPEYPIFSLTEE
+1116 EYPILKKHLDNFKEVITSDNKPYGLHRARKEEFFIENKIVSLR
-1128 EAYVMLT
+1128 
-1135 FNIIK
+1135 K
-1140 TGRTNMKYL
+1140 TSEPYFCYLDKPSYFMAEFYILKTDRINMKYL

-1159 FWLKYMG
+1159 FWLRYMG
-1166 KMKGDDYQIDK
+1166 KMQGSNYQIDK
-1177 KPLMNIPIKI
+1177 EPLMNIPLKI
-1187 ADEDLEN
+1187 ADENIEN
-1194 KIIKLVEEIIELK
+1194 KIIDLVDEIIELK
-1207 KLNKDTQDLEN
+1207 KLNKDTQYLEEK
-1218 QIDEMFYDLYELTEE
+1218 IDEMIYDLYGLTEE
-1233 EKGLVR
+1233 EKEMIR
-1239 NFNSK
+1239 NF

>member
-1 MNIENKKEIIKNL
+1 MNIENKKKIIDNL
-14 FEHQFNKD
+14 FDNQFNKD
-22 NFRRFVNDILN
+22 NFKEFINDVLN
-33 VKVLNRNE
+33 VKILNRTE
-41 SEKIYKVFKDYIE
+41 SKEIYEVFLEYIE

-63 DNEKNDILIITI
+63 DNQKNDILIITI
-75 KIKDDKDPI
+75 KIKEDKDPVR
-84 KARVKQRE
+84 ARVKQRE
-92 FVAKLLRERS
+92 FIARHLRDEE
-102 KDAALVTFYNENNK
+102 KNAALVVFYNDKSK

-126 YEFTSKGIEEKIT
+126 YEFTPKGIEEKIT

-194 NKYLDIKEILI
+194 NKYLDIKETLI
-205 KDENFVS
+205 KDENFVK
-212 EALKHDIENPE
+212 EALKHDTENPE

-248 IGIEIVP
+248 LGIEIVP
-255 ESLTFEEYNRIY
+255 ESLNFEGYNRIY
-267 ERALDN
+267 GRALDK
-273 EKEILNKVFFRK
+273 EKEILSKVYFRK

-301 NKNESE
+301 NKKESE

-324 GKKKFLRELFEKHKK
+324 GKKKFLRELFEKHKI
-339 EDENN
+339 EDKNN
-344 EKTFFED
+344 GKTFFED

-388 YGDYNWKDTIF
+388 YGDYNWKETTF

-407 NDKNDGILDIFDRY
+407 NEEKDGILDIFDRY

-476 MNYLLSCL
+476 MNYLLSHL

-514 DYLKDEE
+514 DYLKDEKE
-521 VLKKGIFGM
+521 LEKNIFGM
-530 PRNIIIDSKEIDE
+530 PRNIIIYSKEIDE
-543 LLKKV
+543 LLRKV

-562 GILNEIVRARNILT
+562 GILNEIVRARNVLT
-576 FYINMMEV
+576 FYISMIEV
-584 FKDKDEKNYWSRLDK
+584 LRDK
-599 KQKSRTP
+599 KKIDYCNRVKEKSRTP

-668 EGMKLFDESL
+668 EGMKLFDETL
-678 LDDKVLEKKIKKS
+678 LDDKVLEKKVKKV
-691 QKYVDMK
+691 KKAENMK
-698 LFISLE
+698 LFRGIE
-704 EKQQDILKEIFIKQS
+704 EVQQDILNEIFVKQS
-719 LFFNENDFNRKKELK
+719 LFFNENNSNRKKELK

-743 LIELT
+743 LIKLT
-748 LNENGNHKKL
+748 LTENGNHKKL
-758 EEIKKGRKE
+758 EEIEKGRKE

-804 KEVFLPVQNSSFG
+804 KDVFLPVQQTSFG
-817 KKYYIGKMNFW
+817 KKYYIGKMDFW
-828 YFFTSLGIELLNEN
+828 YFFTSLGIELLKEN

-848 APGSWLTT
+848 APNNWLTT
-856 DGGEKMRNHIMKK
+856 AGGKKMRNHIMKE

-875 IDFGNYMIFENVLPK
+875 IDFGNYMVFENASQQ
-890 TMIFLLEKNINNI
+890 TMVFLLEKNKEKNI
-903 KTYVK
+903 IKIY
-908 YSKILNKS
+908 YSKILFNKEVLVDLEKFLLKNKS
-916 FLNLEEFL
+916 DN
-924 NKVEKKEYVYYNSI
+924 YVYYISNI
-938 LDRKNYKEG
+938 DRKKYIEDSN
-947 SIITFLNN
+947 IVFLNN
-955 INENIMNKMK
+955 IIDTITSKIKLQENFKFSAD
-965 TNKNIIY
+965 
-972 LGENE
+972 E
-977 ITQGIIPNPDI
+977 ITNGIHPHHAIV
-988 IGKRNITKIS
+988 TKKML
-998 EKSIEEYGIKIG
+998 EQLKNNYKIG
-1010 DPVFVV
+1010 DGIFV
-1016 PKNYFNILTLEEKE
+1016 LTDNEIKKLSLNENEKKL
-1030 VLKPLYET
+1030 LKPLYE
-1038 ENVDRYYFNSK
+1038 S
-1049 NNKELIYLT
+1049 ELLTKYTYKKDNHKYIIYT
-1058 QEIKE
+1058 D
-1063 TSYPNIIKHLLKFK
+1063 SSFK
-1077 EIMEERRENIKGN
+1077 DISQMK
-1090 RKFYNL
+1090 
-1096 HWPRE
+1096 
-1101 EKNFKKGEKILSIRM
+1101 
-1116 CPEYPIFSLTEE
+1116 EYPILKKHLDNFKEVITSDNKPYGLHRARKEEFFIENKIVSLR
-1128 EAYVMLT
+1128 
-1135 FNIIK
+1135 K
-1140 TGRTNMKYL
+1140 TSEPYFCYLDKPSYFMAEFYILKTDRIDMKYL

-1159 FWLKYMG
+1159 FWLRYMG
-1166 KMKGDDYQIDK
+1166 KMQGSNYQIDK
-1177 KPLMNIPIKI
+1177 EPLMNIPLKI
-1187 ADEDLEN
+1187 ADENIEN
-1194 KIIKLVEEIIELK
+1194 KIIDLVDEIIELK
-1207 KLNKDTQDLEN
+1207 KLNKDTQDLEEK
-1218 QIDEMFYDLYELTEE
+1218 IDEMVYELYGLTEE
-1233 EKGLVR
+1233 EKELIR
-1239 NFNSK
+1239 NFK

>member
-1 MNIENKKEIIKNL
+1 MNIENKKKIINNL
-14 FEHQFNKD
+14 FDNQFNED
-22 NFRRFVNDILN
+22 NFKEFVNNLLN
-33 VKVLNRNE
+33 VKVLNRDE
-41 SEKIYKVFKDYIE
+41 SKAIYKVFKEHIE

-63 DNEKNDILIITI
+63 DNEKNNILVMTI
-75 KIKDDKDPI
+75 KINEDKDPI

-92 FVAKLLRERS
+92 FVAKLLREWN
-102 KDAALVTFYNENNK
+102 KNAALVIFYNENSK

-146 VVGEGEAS
+146 VVGEEEAS
-154 KTVREQFFTLANME
+154 KTVKDQFFSLANME
-168 ESVSLEQLEGLFA
+168 ESISLEQLEGLFA

-194 NKYLDIKEILI
+194 NKYLDIKETLI
-205 KDENFVS
+205 KGENFVS
-212 EALKHDIENPE
+212 EALKHDTENPE

-248 IGIEIVP
+248 LGIEIVP
-255 ESLTFEEYNRIY
+255 ESLSFEEYNRIY
-267 ERALDN
+267 ERALDT
-273 EKEILNKVFFRK
+273 EKEVLDKVYFREK
-285 EKDLYILNKE
+285 KDLYTLNKD

-301 NKNESE
+301 NKKESE

-339 EDENN
+339 EDKNN
-344 EKTFFED
+344 GKTFFED

-484 EEKGISKEDLEYLFN
+484 EKKGISKEDLEYLFN

-521 VLKKGIFGM
+521 VLKRGIFGM
-530 PRNIIIDSKEIDE
+530 PRNIIIYSKEIDE

-562 GILNEIVRARNILT
+562 GILNEIVRARNVLT
-576 FYINMMEV
+576 FYMNMIEV
-584 FKDKDEKNYWSRLDK
+584 LKEKDEKNYWSRLDK

-668 EGMKLFDESL
+668 EGMKLFDETL
-678 LDDKVLEKKIKKS
+678 LDDKVLEKKVKKV
-691 QKYVDMK
+691 KKAENMK
-698 LFISLE
+698 LFRGIE
-704 EKQQDILKEIFIKQS
+704 EVQQDILNEIFVKQS
-719 LFFNENDFNRKKELK
+719 LFFNENNSNRKKELK

-743 LIELT
+743 LIKLT
-748 LNENGNHKKL
+748 LTENGNHKKL
-758 EEIKKGRKE
+758 EEIEKGRKE

-804 KEVFLPVQNSSFG
+804 KEVFLTVQNTSFG
-817 KKYYIGKMNFW
+817 EKYYIGKMDFW
-828 YFFTSLGIELLNEN
+828 YFFTSLGIELLKDN

-848 APGSWLTT
+848 APNNWLTT
-856 DGGEKMRNHIMKK
+856 AGGKKMRNHIMKE
-869 TIIKEF
+869 TVIKEF
-875 IDFGNYMIFENVLPK
+875 IDFGDYMVFENASQQ
-890 TMIFLLEKNINNI
+890 TMVFLLEKNENKNI
-903 KTYVK
+903 MKVN
-908 YSKILNKS
+908 YSKILFNKEVLVDLEKFLLKNKS
-916 FLNLEEFL
+916 DN
-924 NKVEKKEYVYYNSI
+924 YYYNI
-938 LDRKNYKEG
+938 TNIDRKKYIEDSN
-947 SIITFLNN
+947 IVFLNN
-955 INENIMNKMK
+955 IIDTITSKIKLQENFKFSAD
-965 TNKNIIY
+965 
-972 LGENE
+972 E
-977 ITQGIIPNPDI
+977 ITNGIHPHHAIV
-988 IGKRNITKIS
+988 TKKML
-998 EKSIEEYGIKIG
+998 EQLKNNYKIG
-1010 DPVFVV
+1010 DGIFV
-1016 PKNYFNILTLEEKE
+1016 LTDNEIKKLSLNENEKKL
-1030 VLKPLYET
+1030 LKPLYESELLT
-1038 ENVDRYYFNSK
+1038 KYTYKKDNYKYIIYTDSSFKDISK
-1049 NNKELIYLT
+1049 MK
-1058 QEIKE
+1058 
-1063 TSYPNIIKHLLKFK
+1063 
-1077 EIMEERRENIKGN
+1077 
-1090 RKFYNL
+1090 
-1096 HWPRE
+1096 
-1101 EKNFKKGEKILSIRM
+1101 
-1116 CPEYPIFSLTEE
+1116 EYPILKKHLDDFKEVITSDNKPYGLHRARKEEFFIENKIVSLR
-1128 EAYVMLT
+1128 
-1135 FNIIK
+1135 K
-1140 TGRTNMKYL
+1140 TSEPYFCYLDKPSYFMAEFYILKTDRINMKYL

-1159 FWLKYMG
+1159 FWLRYMG
-1166 KMKGDDYQIDK
+1166 KMQGSNYQIDK
-1177 KPLMNIPIKI
+1177 EPLMNIPIKI
-1187 ADEDLEN
+1187 ASENIEN
-1194 KIIKLVEEIIELK
+1194 KIIDLVDEIIELK
-1207 KLNKDTQDLEN
+1207 KLNKDTQDLEDR
-1218 QIDEMFYDLYELTEE
+1218 IDEMVYGLYGLTEE
-1233 EKGLVR
+1233 EKELVR
-1239 NFNSK
+1239 NFK

>member
-1 MNIENKKEIIKNL
+1 MNIENKKKIINNL
-14 FEHQFNKD
+14 FDNQFNED
-22 NFRRFVNDILN
+22 NFKEFVNNLLN
-33 VKVLNRNE
+33 VKVLNRDE
-41 SEKIYKVFKDYIE
+41 SKAIYKVFKEHIE

-63 DNEKNDILIITI
+63 DNEKNNILVMTI
-75 KIKDDKDPI
+75 KINEDKDPI

-92 FVAKLLRERS
+92 FVAKLLREWN
-102 KDAALVTFYNENNK
+102 KNAALVIFYNENSK

-146 VVGEGEAS
+146 VVGEEEAS
-154 KTVREQFFTLANME
+154 KTVKDQFFSLANIE

-194 NKYLDIKEILI
+194 NKYLDIKETLI

-212 EALKHDIENPE
+212 EALKHDTENPE

-248 IGIEIVP
+248 LGIEIVP
-255 ESLTFEEYNRIY
+255 ESLSFEEYNRIY
-267 ERALDN
+267 ERALDT
-273 EKEILNKVFFRK
+273 EKEVLDKVYFREK
-285 EKDLYILNKE
+285 KDLYTLNKD

-301 NKNESE
+301 NKKESE

-339 EDENN
+339 EDKNN
-344 EKTFFED
+344 GKTFFED

-476 MNYLLSCL
+476 MNYLLSHL

-521 VLKKGIFGM
+521 VLKRGIFGM
-530 PRNIIIDSKEIDE
+530 PRNIIIYSKEIDE

-562 GILNEIVRARNILT
+562 GILNEIVRARNVLT
-576 FYINMMEV
+576 FYMNMIEV
-584 FKDKDEKNYWSRLDK
+584 LKEKDEKNYWSRLDK

-668 EGMKLFDESL
+668 EGMKLFDETL
-678 LDDKVLEKKIKKS
+678 LDDKVLEKKVKKV
-691 QKYVDMK
+691 KKAENMK
-698 LFISLE
+698 LFRGIE
-704 EKQQDILKEIFIKQS
+704 EVQQDILNEIFVKQS
-719 LFFNENDFNRKKELK
+719 LFFNENNSNKKKELK

-743 LIELT
+743 LIKLT
-748 LNENGNHKKL
+748 LTENGNHKKL
-758 EEIKKGRKE
+758 EEIEKGRKE

-804 KEVFLPVQNSSFG
+804 KDVFLPVQETSFG
-817 KKYYIGKMNFW
+817 KKYYIGKMDFW
-828 YFFTSLGIELLNEN
+828 YFFTSLGIELLKEN

-848 APGSWLTT
+848 APNNWLTT
-856 DGGEKMRNHIMKK
+856 AGGKKMRNHIMKE

-875 IDFGNYMIFENVLPK
+875 IDFGDYMVFENASQQ
-890 TMIFLLEKNINNI
+890 TMVFLLEKNKEKNI
-903 KTYVK
+903 IKICF
-908 YSKILNKS
+908 SKILFNKEVLVDLEKFLLKNKS
-916 FLNLEEFL
+916 DN
-924 NKVEKKEYVYYNSI
+924 YVYYISNI
-938 LDRKNYKEG
+938 DRKKYIEDSN
-947 SIITFLNN
+947 IVFLNN
-955 INENIMNKMK
+955 IIDTITSKIKLQENFKFSAD
-965 TNKNIIY
+965 
-972 LGENE
+972 E
-977 ITQGIIPNPDI
+977 ITNGIHPHHAIV
-988 IGKRNITKIS
+988 TKKML
-998 EKSIEEYGIKIG
+998 EQLKNNYKIG
-1010 DPVFVV
+1010 DGIFV
-1016 PKNYFNILTLEEKE
+1016 LTDNEIKKLSLNENEKKL
-1030 VLKPLYET
+1030 LKPLYE
-1038 ENVDRYYFNSK
+1038 S
-1049 NNKELIYLT
+1049 ELLTKYTYKKDNHKYIIYT
-1058 QEIKE
+1058 D
-1063 TSYPNIIKHLLKFK
+1063 SSFK
-1077 EIMEERRENIKGN
+1077 DISQMK
-1090 RKFYNL
+1090 
-1096 HWPRE
+1096 
-1101 EKNFKKGEKILSIRM
+1101 
-1116 CPEYPIFSLTEE
+1116 EYPILKKHLDNFKEVITSDNKPYGLHRARKEEFFIENKIVSLR
-1128 EAYVMLT
+1128 
-1135 FNIIK
+1135 K
-1140 TGRTNMKYL
+1140 TSEPYFCYLDKPSYFMAEFYILKTDRIDMKYL

-1159 FWLKYMG
+1159 FWLRYMG
-1166 KMKGDDYQIDK
+1166 KMQGSNYQIDK
-1177 KPLMNIPIKI
+1177 EPLMNIPLKI
-1187 ADEDLEN
+1187 ADENIEN
-1194 KIIKLVEEIIELK
+1194 KIIDLVDEIIELK
-1207 KLNKDTQDLEN
+1207 KLNKDTQTLEEK
-1218 QIDEMFYDLYELTEE
+1218 IDEMVYDLYGLIEE
-1233 EKGLVR
+1233 EKELIR
-1239 NFNSK
+1239 NFK

>member
-1 MNIENKKEIIKNL
+1 MNIENKKKIINNL
-14 FEHQFNKD
+14 FDNQFNKD
-22 NFRRFVNDILN
+22 NFKEFVNDILN
-33 VKVLNRNE
+33 VKILNRSE

-63 DNEKNDILIITI
+63 DNEKNDILIMTI
-75 KIKDDKDPI
+75 KIKDDRDPI
-84 KARVKQRE
+84 RARVKQRE
-92 FVAKLLRERS
+92 FVAKLLREWS
-102 KDAALVTFYNENNK
+102 KNGALVVFYNEDSK

-126 YEFTSKGIEEKIT
+126 YEFTAKGIEEKIT

-154 KTVREQFFTLANME
+154 KTVKDQFFTLVNME

-194 NKYLDIKEILI
+194 NKYLDIKETLI
-205 KDENFVS
+205 KDENFVK

-248 IGIEIVP
+248 LGIEIVP

-267 ERALDN
+267 ERALDS
-273 EKEILNKVFFRK
+273 EKEILNKVYFRK
-285 EKDLYILNKE
+285 EKELYTLNKE

-318 FKDWGS
+318 FKEWGS
-324 GKKKFLRELFEKHKK
+324 GKKKFLRELFEKHKI
-339 EDENN
+339 EDKNN
-344 EKTFFED
+344 KKTFFED

-388 YGDYNWKDTIF
+388 YGDYNWKETTF

-407 NDKNDGILDIFDRY
+407 NEKNDGILDIFDRY

-476 MNYLLSCL
+476 MNYLLSHL

-514 DYLKDEE
+514 DYLKNEE
-521 VLKKGIFGM
+521 ELKKGIFGM
-530 PRNIIIDSKEIDE
+530 PRNIIIYSKEIDE
-543 LLKKV
+543 LLRKV

-562 GILNEIVRARNILT
+562 GILNEIVRARNVLT
-576 FYINMMEV
+576 FYINMIEV
-584 FKDKDEKNYWSRLDK
+584 LKEKDEKNYWSRLEK
-599 KQKSRTP
+599 KQRSRTA

-645 NDVRPLPNLDFNF
+645 TDVRPLPNLDFNF

-678 LDDKVLEKKIKKS
+678 LDDKVLEKKLKKIKKAEN
-691 QKYVDMK
+691 MK
-698 LFISLE
+698 LFRGIE
-704 EKQQDILKEIFIKQS
+704 EEQQDILKEIFIKQG
-719 LFFNENDFNRKKELK
+719 LFFNENNSNKKKELK

-743 LIELT
+743 LIKLT
-748 LNENGNHKKL
+748 LTENGNHKKL
-758 EEIKKGRKE
+758 EEIEKGRKE

-804 KEVFLPVQNSSFG
+804 KEVFLPVQNTSFG
-817 KKYYIGKMNFW
+817 EKYYIGKMDFW
-828 YFFTSLGIELLNEN
+828 YFFTSLGIELLKEN

-848 APGSWLTT
+848 APNNWLTT
-856 DGGEKMRNHIMKK
+856 AGGKKMRNHIMKE
-869 TIIKEF
+869 TVIKEF
-875 IDFGNYMIFENVLPK
+875 IDFGDYMVFENASQQ
-890 TMIFLLEKNINNI
+890 TMVFLLEKNKNKNI
-903 KTYVK
+903 MKVN
-908 YSKILNKS
+908 YSKILFNKGILVELER
-916 FLNLEEFL
+916 FLLK
-924 NKVEKKEYVYYNSI
+924 NKNGNYIYYISNI
-938 LDRKNYKEG
+938 DRKKYNED
-947 SIITFLNN
+947 SNIVFLNN
-955 INENIMNKMK
+955 YIDNI
-965 TNKNIIY
+965 TNKIKLQENFKF
-972 LGENE
+972 LENE
-977 ITQGIIPNPDI
+977 ITNGIHPHHAIV
-988 IGKRNITKIS
+988 TKKMLKNL
-998 EKSIEEYGIKIG
+998 ENNHKIG
-1010 DPVFVV
+1010 DGIFVLTDNEI
-1016 PKNYFNILTLEEKE
+1016 KNLSLNKNEKKI
-1030 VLKPLYET
+1030 LKPLYE
-1038 ENVDRYYFNSK
+1038 S
-1049 NNKELIYLT
+1049 ELLTKYTYKKDNHKYIIYT
-1058 QEIKE
+1058 D
-1063 TSYPNIIKHLLKFK
+1063 SSFK
-1077 EIMEERRENIKGN
+1077 DISQMK
-1090 RKFYNL
+1090 
-1096 HWPRE
+1096 
-1101 EKNFKKGEKILSIRM
+1101 
-1116 CPEYPIFSLTEE
+1116 EYPILKKHLDNFKEVITSDNKPYGLHRARKEEFFIENKIVSLR
-1128 EAYVMLT
+1128 
-1135 FNIIK
+1135 K
-1140 TGRTNMKYL
+1140 TSEPYFCYLDKPSYFMAEFYILKTDRINMKYL

-1159 FWLKYMG
+1159 FWLRYMG
-1166 KMKGDDYQIDK
+1166 KMQGNNYQIDK
-1177 KPLMNIPIKI
+1177 EPLMNIPIKI
-1187 ADEDLEN
+1187 ASENIEN
-1194 KIIKLVEEIIELK
+1194 KIIDLVDEIIELK
-1207 KLNKDTQDLEN
+1207 KLNKDTQDLEEK
-1218 QIDEMFYDLYELTEE
+1218 IDEMVYDLYGLTED
-1233 EKGLVR
+1233 EKELIR
-1239 NFNSK
+1239 NFK

>member
-1 MNIENKKEIIKNL
+1 MNAENKKKIIDNL
-14 FEHQFNKD
+14 FDNQFNKD
-22 NFRRFVNDILN
+22 NFKEFVNNLLN
-33 VKVLNRNE
+33 VKVLNRSE
-41 SEKIYKVFKDYIE
+41 SEKIYKVFKEYIE

-63 DNEKNDILIITI
+63 DNEKNDILIMTI

-92 FVAKLLRERS
+92 FVAKLLREWN
-102 KDAALVTFYNENNK
+102 KNGALVIFYNEKSK

-126 YEFTSKGIEEKIT
+126 YQFTSKGIEEKIT

-154 KTVREQFFTLANME
+154 KTVKDQFFTLANIE
-168 ESVSLEQLEGLFA
+168 ESISLEQLEGLFA

-194 NKYLDIKEILI
+194 NKYLDIKETLI

-212 EALKHDIENPE
+212 EALKHDTENPE

-248 IGIEIVP
+248 LGIEIVP

-267 ERALDN
+267 ERALDT
-273 EKEILNKVFFRK
+273 EREVLNKVYFRK
-285 EKDLYILNKE
+285 EKELYTLNKE

-318 FKDWGS
+318 FKEWGS
-324 GKKKFLRELFEKHKK
+324 GKKKFLRELFNKHKD
-339 EDENN
+339 EDKNN
-344 EKTFFED
+344 GKTFFED

-388 YGDYNWKDTIF
+388 YGDYNWKETTF
-399 NLDDSLFS
+399 NLDDSLFV
-407 NDKNDGILDIFDRY
+407 NDKDNGILDIFDRY

-476 MNYLLSCL
+476 MNYLLSHL

-514 DYLKDEE
+514 DYLTDKKE
-521 VLKKGIFGM
+521 LKKGIFGM
-530 PRNIIIDSKEIDE
+530 PSNIISHSKEIDE
-543 LLKKV
+543 LLRKV

-576 FYINMMEV
+576 FYINMIEV

-668 EGMKLFDESL
+668 EGMKLFDETL
-678 LDDKVLEKKIKKS
+678 LDDKVLEKKLKKIKKAEN
-691 QKYVDMK
+691 MK
-698 LFISLE
+698 LFRGIE
-704 EKQQDILKEIFIKQS
+704 EEQQDILKEIFVKQS
-719 LFFNENDFNRKKELK
+719 LFFNENNSNKKKELK

-743 LIELT
+743 LIKLT
-748 LNENGNHKKL
+748 LTENGNHKKL
-758 EEIKKGRKE
+758 EEIEKGRKE

-791 VIGNPPYIGEGKN
+791 VIGNPPYVQIKFLKDKKN
-804 KEVFLPVQNSSFG
+804 YEEMQYQVFSKSGDLYCLFFELGIKLLKKDGNLNLITSNKWLRSSYGSKLRNYLLNYSKINFLDLGARIFETATVDTAITFIIKNISNNKSYFG
-817 KKYYIGKMNFW
+817 KKYSGKDL
-828 YFFTSLGIELLNEN
+828 FFNNYLKIDLKKDEIWEVYDESLNIIKDKIEKHPKLLDYDVELYYGILTGANKVFILDEIKKEELLKLDSETKNFIKPILRGKDIEKYKANFQGYYLLNLHN
-842 GTLSYI
+842 GIPNRSNPVTLDKESKLYKYLESYGEEFI
-848 APGSWLTT
+848 NR
-856 DGGEKMRNHIMKK
+856 GEKGENWYNLRSCNYIDIYEKVK
-869 TIIKEF
+869 IIYSDIVQNSGKFYLDSENYYTNDTAFLIYHQDVGFLKYLVGILNTDIVHRIYLLYYSGGKLGDKGLRYKKEF
-875 IDFGNYMIFENVLPK
+875 I
-890 TMIFLLEKNINNI
+890 
-903 KTYVK
+903 
-908 YSKILNKS
+908 SKIP
-916 FLNLEEFL
+916 
-924 NKVEKKEYVYYNSI
+924 I
-938 LDRKNYKEG
+938 P
-947 SIITFLNN
+947 
-955 INENIMNKMK
+955 
-965 TNKNIIY
+965 NKN
-972 LGENE
+972 
-977 ITQGIIPNPDI
+977 
-988 IGKRNITKIS
+988 
-998 EKSIEEYGIKIG
+998 
-1010 DPVFVV
+1010 
-1016 PKNYFNILTLEEKE
+1016 
-1030 VLKPLYET
+1030 
-1038 ENVDRYYFNSK
+1038 
-1049 NNKELIYLT
+1049 
-1058 QEIKE
+1058 
-1063 TSYPNIIKHLLKFK
+1063 
-1077 EIMEERRENIKGN
+1077 
-1090 RKFYNL
+1090 
-1096 HWPRE
+1096 
-1101 EKNFKKGEKILSIRM
+1101 
-1116 CPEYPIFSLTEE
+1116 
-1128 EAYVMLT
+1128 
-1135 FNIIK
+1135 
-1140 TGRTNMKYL
+1140 
-1149 TGLLNSKLVA
+1149 KL
-1159 FWLKYMG
+1159 
-1166 KMKGDDYQIDK
+1166 
-1177 KPLMNIPIKI
+1177 
-1187 ADEDLEN
+1187 
-1194 KIIKLVEEIIELK
+1194 IIKLVEEIIELK
-1207 KLNKDTQDLEN
+1207 KLNKDTQDLEDR
-1218 QIDEMFYDLYELTEE
+1218 IDEMVYDLYGLTEE
-1233 EKGLVR
+1233 EKELVR
-1239 NFNSK
+1239 NFK

>member
-1 MNIENKKEIIKNL
+1 MNIENKKKIIDNL
-14 FEHQFNKD
+14 FDNQFNKD
-22 NFRRFVNDILN
+22 NFKEFINDVLN
-33 VKVLNRNE
+33 VKILNRTE
-41 SEKIYKVFKDYIE
+41 SKEIYEVFLEYIE

-63 DNEKNDILIITI
+63 DNQKNDILIITI
-75 KIKDDKDPI
+75 KIKEDKDPVR
-84 KARVKQRE
+84 ARVKQRE
-92 FVAKLLRERS
+92 FIARHLRDEE
-102 KDAALVTFYNENNK
+102 KNAALVVFYNDKSK

-126 YEFTSKGIEEKIT
+126 YEFTPKGIEEKIT

-154 KTVREQFFTLANME
+154 KTVKDQFFTLANIE

-194 NKYLDIKEILI
+194 NKYLDIKETLI
-205 KDENFVS
+205 KDENFVK
-212 EALKHDIENPE
+212 EALKHDTENPE

-248 IGIEIVP
+248 LGIEIVP
-255 ESLTFEEYNRIY
+255 ESLNFEGYNRIY
-267 ERALDN
+267 GRALDK
-273 EKEILNKVFFRK
+273 EKEILSKVYFRK

-301 NKNESE
+301 NKKESE

-324 GKKKFLRELFEKHKK
+324 GKKKFLRELFEKHKI
-339 EDENN
+339 EDKNN
-344 EKTFFED
+344 GKTFFED

-388 YGDYNWKDTIF
+388 YGDYNWKETTF

-407 NDKNDGILDIFDRY
+407 NEEKDGILDIFDRY

-476 MNYLLSCL
+476 MNYLLSHL

-514 DYLKDEE
+514 DYLKDEKE
-521 VLKKGIFGM
+521 LEKNIFGM
-530 PRNIIIDSKEIDE
+530 PRNIIIYSKEIDE
-543 LLKKV
+543 LLRKV

-562 GILNEIVRARNILT
+562 GILNEIVRARNVLT
-576 FYINMMEV
+576 FYISMIEV
-584 FKDKDEKNYWSRLDK
+584 LRDK
-599 KQKSRTP
+599 KKIDYCNRVKEKSRTP

-668 EGMKLFDESL
+668 EGMKLFDETL
-678 LDDKVLEKKIKKS
+678 LDDKVLEKKVKKV
-691 QKYVDMK
+691 KKAENMK
-698 LFISLE
+698 LFRGIE
-704 EKQQDILKEIFIKQS
+704 EVQQDILNEIFVKQS
-719 LFFNENDFNRKKELK
+719 LFFNENNSNRKKELK

-743 LIELT
+743 LIKLT
-748 LNENGNHKKL
+748 LTENGNHKKL
-758 EEIKKGRKE
+758 EEIEKGRKE

-804 KEVFLPVQNSSFG
+804 KDVFLPVQQTSFG
-817 KKYYIGKMNFW
+817 KKYYIGKMDFW
-828 YFFTSLGIELLNEN
+828 YFFTSLGIELLKEN

-848 APGSWLTT
+848 APNNWLTT
-856 DGGEKMRNHIMKK
+856 AGGKKMRNHIMKE

-875 IDFGNYMIFENVLPK
+875 IDFGNYMVFENASQQ
-890 TMIFLLEKNINNI
+890 TMVFLLEKNKEKNI
-903 KTYVK
+903 IKIY
-908 YSKILNKS
+908 YSKILFNKEVLVDLEKFLLKNKS
-916 FLNLEEFL
+916 DN
-924 NKVEKKEYVYYNSI
+924 YVYYISNI
-938 LDRKNYKEG
+938 DRKKYIEDSN
-947 SIITFLNN
+947 IVFLNN
-955 INENIMNKMK
+955 IIDTITSKIKLQENFKFSAD
-965 TNKNIIY
+965 
-972 LGENE
+972 E
-977 ITQGIIPNPDI
+977 ITNGIHPHHAIV
-988 IGKRNITKIS
+988 TKKML
-998 EKSIEEYGIKIG
+998 EQLKNNYKIG
-1010 DPVFVV
+1010 DGIFV
-1016 PKNYFNILTLEEKE
+1016 LTDNEIKKLSLNENEKKL
-1030 VLKPLYET
+1030 LKPLYE
-1038 ENVDRYYFNSK
+1038 S
-1049 NNKELIYLT
+1049 ELLTKYTYKKDNHKYIIYT
-1058 QEIKE
+1058 D
-1063 TSYPNIIKHLLKFK
+1063 SSFK
-1077 EIMEERRENIKGN
+1077 DISQMK
-1090 RKFYNL
+1090 
-1096 HWPRE
+1096 
-1101 EKNFKKGEKILSIRM
+1101 
-1116 CPEYPIFSLTEE
+1116 EYPILKKHLDNFKEVITSDNKPYGLHRARKEEFFIENKIVSLR
-1128 EAYVMLT
+1128 
-1135 FNIIK
+1135 K
-1140 TGRTNMKYL
+1140 TSEPYFCYLDKPSYFMAEFYILKTDRIDMKYL

-1159 FWLKYMG
+1159 FWLRYMG
-1166 KMKGDDYQIDK
+1166 KMQGSNYQIDK
-1177 KPLMNIPIKI
+1177 EPLMNIPLKI
-1187 ADEDLEN
+1187 ADENIEN
-1194 KIIKLVEEIIELK
+1194 KIIDLVDEIIELK
-1207 KLNKDTQDLEN
+1207 KLNKDTQDLEEK
-1218 QIDEMFYDLYELTEE
+1218 IDEMVYELYGLTEE
-1233 EKGLVR
+1233 EKELIR
-1239 NFNSK
+1239 NFK

>member
-1 MNIENKKEIIKNL
+1 MSAENKKKIIDNL
-14 FEHQFNKD
+14 FDNQFNIN
-22 NFRRFVNDILN
+22 NFKEFVNTVLN
-33 VKVLNRNE
+33 VKIDID
-41 SEKIYKVFKDYIE
+41 SEYKYVGIHKVFMNYIE
-54 SYHIISDYK
+54 NYYIVSNYK
-63 DNEKNDILIITI
+63 DNEKNNILIMVV
-75 KIKDDKDPI
+75 KIKDSIDDPVR
-84 KARVKQRE
+84 ARVKQRE
-92 FVAKLLRERS
+92 FIARHLRDKE
-102 KDAALVTFYNENNK
+102 KNGALVVFYNDKSK
-116 NWRISFIRLN
+116 NWRISFIRLS
-126 YEFTSKGIEEKIT
+126 YDFTSKGAEEKLT

-146 VVGEGEAS
+146 VIGEGEAS
-154 KTVREQFFTLANME
+154 KTVKDQFFTLANIE

-205 KDENFVS
+205 KDENFVR

-248 IGIEIVP
+248 LGIEIVP

-267 ERALDN
+267 ERALDT
-273 EKEILNKVFFRK
+273 EKEVLNKVYFRK
-285 EKDLYILNKE
+285 EKELYTLNKE

-318 FKDWGS
+318 FKEWGS
-324 GKKKFLRELFEKHKK
+324 GKKKFLRELFKKHKD
-339 EDENN
+339 EDKNN
-344 EKTFFED
+344 GKTFFED

-371 AEFNCRLPFLN
+371 AEFNSRLPFLN

-388 YGDYNWKDTIF
+388 YGDYNWKETTF
-399 NLDDSLFS
+399 NLDDNLFS
-407 NDKNDGILDIFDRY
+407 NDKDNGILDIFDRY

-476 MNYLLSCL
+476 MNYLLSHL

-514 DYLKDEE
+514 DYITDKKE
-521 VLKKGIFGM
+521 LKKGIFGM
-530 PRNIIIDSKEIDE
+530 PSNIISHSKEIDE
-543 LLKKV
+543 LLRKV

-562 GILNEIVRARNILT
+562 GILNEIVRARNVLT
-576 FYINMMEV
+576 FYINMIEIL
-584 FKDKDEKNYWSRLDK
+584 KEKDEKNYWSRLEK
-599 KQKSRTP
+599 KQRSRTP

-678 LDDKVLEKKIKKS
+678 LDDKVLEKKLKKIKKAEN
-691 QKYVDMK
+691 MK
-698 LFISLE
+698 LFRGIE
-704 EKQQDILKEIFIKQS
+704 DILKEIFIKQS
-719 LFFNENDFNRKKELK
+719 LFFNENNSNKKKELK

-743 LIELT
+743 LIKLT
-748 LNENGNHKKL
+748 LTENGNHKKL
-758 EEIKKGRKE
+758 EEIEKGRKE

-804 KEVFLPVQNSSFG
+804 KDVFLPVQQTSFG
-817 KKYYIGKMNFW
+817 KKYYIGKMDFW
-828 YFFTSLGIELLNEN
+828 YFFTSLGIELLKEN

-848 APGSWLTT
+848 APNNWLTT
-856 DGGEKMRNHIMKK
+856 AGGKKMRNHIMKE

-875 IDFGNYMIFENVLPK
+875 IDFGDYMVFENASQQ
-890 TMIFLLEKNINNI
+890 TMVFLLEKNKEKNI
-903 KTYVK
+903 IKICF
-908 YSKILNKS
+908 SKILFNKEVLVDLEKFLLKNKS
-916 FLNLEEFL
+916 DN
-924 NKVEKKEYVYYNSI
+924 YVYYISNI
-938 LDRKNYKEG
+938 DRKKYIEDSN
-947 SIITFLNN
+947 IVFLNN
-955 INENIMNKMK
+955 IIDTITSKIKLQENFKF
-965 TNKNIIY
+965 
-972 LGENE
+972 LADE
-977 ITQGIIPNPDI
+977 ITNGIHPHHAIV
-988 IGKRNITKIS
+988 TKKML
-998 EKSIEEYGIKIG
+998 EQLKNNYKIG
-1010 DPVFVV
+1010 DGIFV
-1016 PKNYFNILTLEEKE
+1016 LTDNEIKKLSLNENEKKL
-1030 VLKPLYET
+1030 LKPLYE
-1038 ENVDRYYFNSK
+1038 S
-1049 NNKELIYLT
+1049 ELLTKYTYKKDNHKYIIYT
-1058 QEIKE
+1058 D
-1063 TSYPNIIKHLLKFK
+1063 SSFK
-1077 EIMEERRENIKGN
+1077 DISQMK
-1090 RKFYNL
+1090 
-1096 HWPRE
+1096 
-1101 EKNFKKGEKILSIRM
+1101 
-1116 CPEYPIFSLTEE
+1116 EYPILKKHLDNFKEVITSDNKPYGLHRARKEEFFIENKIVSLR
-1128 EAYVMLT
+1128 
-1135 FNIIK
+1135 K
-1140 TGRTNMKYL
+1140 TSEPYFCYLDKPSYFMAEFYILKTDRINMKYL

-1159 FWLKYMG
+1159 FWLRYMG
-1166 KMKGDDYQIDK
+1166 KMQGSNYQIDK
-1177 KPLMNIPIKI
+1177 EPLMNIPIKI
-1187 ADEDLEN
+1187 ADENIEN
-1194 KIIKLVEEIIELK
+1194 KIIDLVDEIIELK
-1207 KLNKDTQDLEN
+1207 KLNKDTQDLEEK
-1218 QIDEMFYDLYELTEE
+1218 IDEMLYDLYGLTED
-1233 EKGLVR
+1233 EKELIR
-1239 NFNSK
+1239 NFK

>member
-1 MNIENKKEIIKNL
+1 MNIENKKKIINNL
-14 FEHQFNKD
+14 FDNQFNED
-22 NFRRFVNDILN
+22 NFKEFVNNLLN
-33 VKVLNRNE
+33 VKVLNRDE
-41 SEKIYKVFKDYIE
+41 SKAIYKVFKEHIE

-63 DNEKNDILIITI
+63 DNEKNNILILTI
-75 KIKDDKDPI
+75 KINEDKDPI

-92 FVAKLLRERS
+92 FVAKLLREWN
-102 KDAALVTFYNENNK
+102 KNAALVIFYNENSK

-146 VVGEGEAS
+146 VVGEEEAS
-154 KTVREQFFTLANME
+154 KTVKDQFFSLANME

-194 NKYLDIKEILI
+194 NKYLDIKETLI

-212 EALKHDIENPE
+212 EALKHDTENPE

-248 IGIEIVP
+248 LGIEIVP
-255 ESLTFEEYNRIY
+255 ENLSFEEYNRIY
-267 ERALDN
+267 ERALDI
-273 EKEILNKVFFRK
+273 EKEVLDKVYFREK
-285 EKDLYILNKE
+285 KDLYTLNKD

-301 NKNESE
+301 NKKESE

-339 EDENN
+339 EDKNN
-344 EKTFFED
+344 GKTFFED

-476 MNYLLSCL
+476 MNYLLSNL
-484 EEKGISKEDLEYLFN
+484 EEKGISKGDLEYLFN

-514 DYLKDEE
+514 NYLKNEE
-521 VLKKGIFGM
+521 ELKKDIFGM
-530 PRNIIIDSKEIDE
+530 PRNIIINSKEIDE
-543 LLKKV
+543 LLEKV

-562 GILNEIVRARNILT
+562 GILNEIVRARNVLT
-576 FYINMMEV
+576 FYINIVEV
-584 FKDKDEKNYWSRLDK
+584 LKEKDEKNYWKRLDK
-599 KQKSRTP
+599 KQKSRTS

-668 EGMKLFDESL
+668 EGMKLFDETL
-678 LDDKVLEKKIKKS
+678 LDDKVLEKKVKKV
-691 QKYVDMK
+691 KKAENMK
-698 LFISLE
+698 LFRGIE
-704 EKQQDILKEIFIKQS
+704 EVQQDILNEIFVKQS
-719 LFFNENDFNRKKELK
+719 LFFNENNSNRKKELK

-743 LIELT
+743 LIKLT
-748 LNENGNHKKL
+748 LTENGNHKKL
-758 EEIKKGRKE
+758 EEIEKGRKE

-791 VIGNPPYIGEGKN
+791 VIGNPPYVQIKFLKDKKN
-804 KEVFLPVQNSSFG
+804 YEEMQYQVFSKSGDLYCLFFELGIKLLKKDGNLNLITSNKWLRSSYGSKLRNYLLNYSKINFLDLGAGIFETATVDTAITFIIKNISNNKSYFG
-817 KKYYIGKMNFW
+817 KKYSGKDL
-828 YFFTSLGIELLNEN
+828 FFNNYLKIDLKKDEIWEVYDESL
-842 GTLSYI
+842 
-848 APGSWLTT
+848 
-856 DGGEKMRNHIMKK
+856 
-869 TIIKEF
+869 
-875 IDFGNYMIFENVLPK
+875 
-890 TMIFLLEKNINNI
+890 
-903 KTYVK
+903 
-908 YSKILNKS
+908 
-916 FLNLEEFL
+916 
-924 NKVEKKEYVYYNSI
+924 
-938 LDRKNYKEG
+938 
-947 SIITFLNN
+947 
-955 INENIMNKMK
+955 
-965 TNKNIIY
+965 
-972 LGENE
+972 
-977 ITQGIIPNPDI
+977 
-988 IGKRNITKIS
+988 
-998 EKSIEEYGIKIG
+998 
-1010 DPVFVV
+1010 
-1016 PKNYFNILTLEEKE
+1016 
-1030 VLKPLYET
+1030 
-1038 ENVDRYYFNSK
+1038 
-1049 NNKELIYLT
+1049 
-1058 QEIKE
+1058 
-1063 TSYPNIIKHLLKFK
+1063 NIIKDKIEKYPKLLNYDVELYYGILTGANKVFILDEIKKEELLKLDSETKNFIKPILRGKDIEKYKANFQGYYLLNLHNGIPNKSNPVTLDK
-1077 EIMEERRENIKGN
+1077 ESKLYKYLESYGEEFINRGEKGKN
-1090 RKFYNL
+1090 WYNL
-1096 HWPRE
+1096 RSCNYIDIY
-1101 EKNFKKGEKILSIRM
+1101 EK
-1116 CPEYPIFSLTEE
+1116 
-1128 EAYVMLT
+1128 V
-1135 FNIIK
+1135 
-1140 TGRTNMKYL
+1140 
-1149 TGLLNSKLVA
+1149 
-1159 FWLKYMG
+1159 
-1166 KMKGDDYQIDK
+1166 
-1177 KPLMNIPIKI
+1177 
-1187 ADEDLEN
+1187 
-1194 KIIKLVEEIIELK
+1194 KIIYSDIV
-1207 KLNKDTQDLEN
+1207 Q
-1218 QIDEMFYDLYELTEE
+1218 
-1233 EKGLVR
+1233 
-1239 NFNSK
+1239 NSGKF

>member
-154 KTVREQFFTLANME
+154 KTVKDQFFTLANIE

-194 NKYLDIKEILI
+194 NKYLDIKETLI

-223 SFIEGFSKKLM
+223 SFIEGFSKKIM

-248 IGIEIVP
+248 LGIEIVP
-255 ESLTFEEYNRIY
+255 KSLTFEEYNKIY

-301 NKNESE
+301 NKNETE

-339 EDENN
+339 EDKNN

-407 NDKNDGILDIFDRY
+407 NDKNNGILDIFDRY

-476 MNYLLSCL
+476 MNYLLSYL
-484 EEKGISKEDLEYLFN
+484 EEKGINKEDLEYLFN

-514 DYLKDEE
+514 DYITDSKKLE
-521 VLKKGIFGM
+521 KGILGM
-530 PRNIIIDSKEIDE
+530 PINIIIYSKEIDE
-543 LLKKV
+543 LLERV

-576 FYINMMEV
+576 FYINMIEIL
-584 FKDKDEKNYWSRLDK
+584 KEKDERNYWSRLDK

-606 YKLKLYAI
+606 YELKLYAI

-678 LDDKVLEKKIKKS
+678 LDDKILEKKMKKV
-691 QKYVDMK
+691 QLK
-698 LFISLE
+698 LFMSLE

-719 LFFNENDFNRKKELK
+719 LFFYENNSDKKKELK

-767 RRKPYFLWKLEFAKV
+767 RRKTYFLWKLEFAKV

-791 VIGNPPYIGEGKN
+791 VIGNPPYIDSE
-804 KEVFLPVQNSSFG
+804 EMT
-817 KKYYIGKMNFW
+817 KKMSEERETYKKIYSCAKGNWDIFII
-828 YFFTSLGIELLNEN
+828 FIELGYTLLKRN
-842 GTLSYI
+842 GIISYI
-848 APGSWLTT
+848 VPNKLIGA
-856 DGGEKMRNHIMKK
+856 
-869 TIIKEF
+869 
-875 IDFGNYMIFENVLPK
+875 
-890 TMIFLLEKNINNI
+890 
-903 KTYVK
+903 K
-908 YSKILNKS
+908 YSKNIKEYMMKYKVLTLRDYSEVEVFETAAVYPIVFISQKYELKKQNVITEIMKDIIKIKS
-916 FLNLEEFL
+916 HFEI
-924 NKVEKKEYVYYNSI
+924 KKEDFYKDIFWDKFFSKDAKEISLI
-938 LDRKNYKEG
+938 LKL
-947 SIITFLNN
+947 LNN
-955 INENIMNKMK
+955 KKLIEYVSIKGAA
-965 TNKNIIY
+965 TV
-972 LGENE
+972 GEAY
-977 ITQGIIPNPDI
+977 
-988 IGKRNITKIS
+988 K
-998 EKSIEEYGIKIG
+998 
-1010 DPVFVV
+1010 V
-1016 PKNYFNILTLEEKE
+1016 KE
-1030 VLKPLYET
+1030 VLIDNTDLNIKKDEIKFINTGTIDKYKILWGSYDT
-1038 ENVDRYYFNSK
+1038 QYIKSK
-1049 NNKELIYLT
+1049 YKYPIIFEKELKNISN
-1058 QEIKE
+1058 ERFKE
-1063 TSYPNIIKHLLKFK
+1063 TRSEKLIVAGMTK
-1077 EIMEERRENIKGN
+1077 EIEAV
-1090 RKFYNL
+1090 YD
-1096 HWPRE
+1096 
-1101 EKNFKKGEKILSIRM
+1101 KGEYLAGKSTQLILEKDKNISLKYILSLI
-1116 CPEYPIFSLTEE
+1116 
-1128 EAYVMLT
+1128 
-1135 FNIIK
+1135 
-1140 TGRTNMKYL
+1140 
-1149 TGLLNSKLVA
+1149 NSKLLV
-1159 FWLKYMG
+1159 FFFKKMFNSLSMSGGFFTIG
-1166 KMKGDDYQIDK
+1166 KEQLSNLPIIIDK
-1177 KPLMNIPIKI
+1177 NQKRYI
-1187 ADEDLEN
+1187 E
-1194 KIIKLVEEIIELK
+1194 LVDEIIELK
-1207 KLNKDTQDLEN
+1207 KLNKDTQFLEDR
-1218 QIDEMFYDLYELTEE
+1218 IDEMVYELYGLTEE

>member
-1 MNIENKKEIIKNL
+1 MNAENKKKIIDNL
-14 FEHQFNKD
+14 FDNQFNKD
-22 NFRRFVNDILN
+22 NFKEFVNNLLN
-33 VKVLNRNE
+33 VKVLNRSE
-41 SEKIYKVFKDYIE
+41 SEKIYKVFKEYIE
-54 SYHIISDYK
+54 SYHTISDYK
-63 DNEKNDILIITI
+63 DNEKNDILIMTI

-92 FVAKLLRERS
+92 FVAKLLREWN
-102 KDAALVTFYNENNK
+102 KNGALVVFYNEDSK

-154 KTVREQFFTLANME
+154 KTVKDQFFSLANME
-168 ESVSLEQLEGLFA
+168 ESVSLEQLERLFA

-194 NKYLDIKEILI
+194 NKYLDIKETLI
-205 KDENFVS
+205 KDENFVR

-248 IGIEIVP
+248 LGIEIVP

-267 ERALDN
+267 ERALDT
-273 EKEILNKVFFRK
+273 EREVLNKAYFRK
-285 EKDLYILNKE
+285 EKELYTLNKE

-318 FKDWGS
+318 FKEWGS

-339 EDENN
+339 EDKNN

-371 AEFNCRLPFLN
+371 AEFNSRLPFLN

-388 YGDYNWKDTIF
+388 YGDYNWKETTF

-407 NDKNDGILDIFDRY
+407 NDKDNGILDIFDRY

-476 MNYLLSCL
+476 MNYLLSHL

-514 DYLKDEE
+514 DYITDKKE
-521 VLKKGIFGM
+521 LKKGIFGM
-530 PRNIIIDSKEIDE
+530 PSNIISHSKEIDE
-543 LLKKV
+543 LLRKV

-576 FYINMMEV
+576 FYINMIEV

-668 EGMKLFDESL
+668 EGMKLFDETL
-678 LDDKVLEKKIKKS
+678 LDDKVLEKKLKKIKKAEN
-691 QKYVDMK
+691 MK
-698 LFISLE
+698 LFRGIE
-704 EKQQDILKEIFIKQS
+704 EEQQDILKEIFIKQS
-719 LFFNENDFNRKKELK
+719 LFFNENNSNKKKELK

-743 LIELT
+743 LIKLT
-748 LNENGNHKKL
+748 LTENGNHKKL
-758 EEIKKGRKE
+758 EEIEKGRKE

-791 VIGNPPYIGEGKN
+791 VIGNPPYVQIKFLKDKKN
-804 KEVFLPVQNSSFG
+804 YEEMNYQVFSKSGDLYCLFFELGIELIKKDGNLNLITSNKWLRSSYGAKLRNYLLNYSKIKFLDLGAGIFETATVDTAITFIIKNISNNKLYFG
-817 KKYYIGKMNFW
+817 KKYSGKDLFLNNYLKIDLLKDEIWEVYDDNLNKIKYKIEKQKKLLDYEVELHYGILTGANKVFILDENKKDELLRLDSEIKNFINPILRGKDIEKYKANFQGYYLLNLHNGIPNKSNPVVLDKESKLYKYLENYGEEFINRGEKGKDW
-828 YFFTSLGIELLNEN
+828 YNLRSCNYLGIYEKVKIIYSDIVQNSGKFYLDTEKYYTNDTAFLIYHQELEFLKYLVGILN
-842 GTLSYI
+842 
-848 APGSWLTT
+848 T
-856 DGGEKMRNHIMKK
+856 DLVHRIYLLYYSGGKLGDKGLRYK
-869 TIIKEF
+869 KEF
-875 IDFGNYMIFENVLPK
+875 I
-890 TMIFLLEKNINNI
+890 
-903 KTYVK
+903 
-908 YSKILNKS
+908 SKIP
-916 FLNLEEFL
+916 
-924 NKVEKKEYVYYNSI
+924 
-938 LDRKNYKEG
+938 
-947 SIITFLNN
+947 
-955 INENIMNKMK
+955 
-965 TNKNIIY
+965 
-972 LGENE
+972 
-977 ITQGIIPNPDI
+977 IPN
-988 IGKRNITKIS
+988 K
-998 EKSIEEYGIKIG
+998 
-1010 DPVFVV
+1010 
-1016 PKNYFNILTLEEKE
+1016 
-1030 VLKPLYET
+1030 
-1038 ENVDRYYFNSK
+1038 
-1049 NNKELIYLT
+1049 
-1058 QEIKE
+1058 
-1063 TSYPNIIKHLLKFK
+1063 
-1077 EIMEERRENIKGN
+1077 
-1090 RKFYNL
+1090 
-1096 HWPRE
+1096 
-1101 EKNFKKGEKILSIRM
+1101 
-1116 CPEYPIFSLTEE
+1116 
-1128 EAYVMLT
+1128 
-1135 FNIIK
+1135 
-1140 TGRTNMKYL
+1140 
-1149 TGLLNSKLVA
+1149 
-1159 FWLKYMG
+1159 
-1166 KMKGDDYQIDK
+1166 
-1177 KPLMNIPIKI
+1177 
-1187 ADEDLEN
+1187 N
-1194 KIIKLVEEIIELK
+1194 KIIIDLVDEIIELK
-1207 KLNKDTQDLEN
+1207 KLNKDTQFLEDR
-1218 QIDEMFYDLYELTEE
+1218 IDEMVYELYGLTEE
-1233 EKGLVR
+1233 EKELIR
-1239 NFNSK
+1239 NFK

>member
-1 MNIENKKEIIKNL
+1 MNIENKKKIINNL
-14 FEHQFNKD
+14 FDNQFNED
-22 NFRRFVNDILN
+22 NFKEFVNNLLN
-33 VKVLNRNE
+33 VKVLNRDE
-41 SEKIYKVFKDYIE
+41 SKAIYKVFKEHIE

-63 DNEKNDILIITI
+63 DNEKNNILIMTI
-75 KIKDDKDPI
+75 KINEDKDPI

-92 FVAKLLRERS
+92 FVAKLLREWN
-102 KDAALVTFYNENNK
+102 KNAALVIFYNENSK

-146 VVGEGEAS
+146 VVGEEEAS
-154 KTVREQFFTLANME
+154 KTVKDQFFSLANME

-194 NKYLDIKEILI
+194 NKYLDIKETLI

-212 EALKHDIENPE
+212 EALKHDTENPE

-248 IGIEIVP
+248 LGIEIVP
-255 ESLTFEEYNRIY
+255 ESLSFEEYNRIY
-267 ERALDN
+267 ERALDT
-273 EKEILNKVFFRK
+273 EKEVLDKVYFREK
-285 EKDLYILNKE
+285 KDLYTLNKD

-301 NKNESE
+301 NKKESE

-339 EDENN
+339 EDKNN
-344 EKTFFED
+344 GKTFFED

-476 MNYLLSCL
+476 MNYLLSHL
-484 EEKGISKEDLEYLFN
+484 EEKEISKEDLEYLFN

-514 DYLKDEE
+514 DYLKNDEE
-521 VLKKGIFGM
+521 LKKGIFGM
-530 PRNIIIDSKEIDE
+530 PRNIIIYSKEIDE

-562 GILNEIVRARNILT
+562 GILNEIVRARNVLT
-576 FYINMMEV
+576 FYMNMIEV
-584 FKDKDEKNYWSRLDK
+584 LKEKDEKNYWSRLDK

-668 EGMKLFDESL
+668 EGMKLFDETL
-678 LDDKVLEKKIKKS
+678 LDDKVLEKKVKKV
-691 QKYVDMK
+691 KKTENMK
-698 LFISLE
+698 LFRGIE
-704 EKQQDILKEIFIKQS
+704 EVQQDILNEIFVKQS
-719 LFFNENDFNRKKELK
+719 LFFNENNSNRKKELK

-743 LIELT
+743 LIKLT
-748 LNENGNHKKL
+748 LTENGNHKKL
-758 EEIKKGRKE
+758 EEIENGRKE

-804 KEVFLPVQNSSFG
+804 KDIFLPVQETSFG
-817 KKYYIGKMNFW
+817 KKYYIGKMDFW
-828 YFFTSLGIELLNEN
+828 YFFTSLGIELLKEN

-848 APGSWLTT
+848 APNNWLTT
-856 DGGEKMRNHIMKK
+856 AGGKKMRNHIMKE

-875 IDFGNYMIFENVLPK
+875 IDFGDYMVFENASQQ
-890 TMIFLLEKNINNI
+890 TMVFLLEKNKEKNI
-903 KTYVK
+903 IKICF
-908 YSKILNKS
+908 SKILFNKEVLVDLEKFLLKNKS
-916 FLNLEEFL
+916 DN
-924 NKVEKKEYVYYNSI
+924 YVYYISNI
-938 LDRKNYKEG
+938 DRKKYIEDSN
-947 SIITFLNN
+947 IVFLNN
-955 INENIMNKMK
+955 IIDTITSKIKLQENFKFSA
-965 TNKNIIY
+965 
-972 LGENE
+972 NE
-977 ITQGIIPNPDI
+977 ITNGIHPHHAIV
-988 IGKRNITKIS
+988 TKKML
-998 EKSIEEYGIKIG
+998 EQLKNNYKIG
-1010 DPVFVV
+1010 DGIFV
-1016 PKNYFNILTLEEKE
+1016 LTDNEIKKLSLNENEKKL
-1030 VLKPLYET
+1030 LKPLYE
-1038 ENVDRYYFNSK
+1038 S
-1049 NNKELIYLT
+1049 ELLTKYTYKKDNHKYIIYT
-1058 QEIKE
+1058 D
-1063 TSYPNIIKHLLKFK
+1063 SSFK
-1077 EIMEERRENIKGN
+1077 DISQMK
-1090 RKFYNL
+1090 
-1096 HWPRE
+1096 
-1101 EKNFKKGEKILSIRM
+1101 
-1116 CPEYPIFSLTEE
+1116 EYPILKKHLDNFKEVITSDNKPYGLHRARKEEFFTENKIVSLR
-1128 EAYVMLT
+1128 
-1135 FNIIK
+1135 K
-1140 TGRTNMKYL
+1140 TSEPYFCYLDKPSYFMAEFYILKTDRINMKYL

-1159 FWLKYMG
+1159 FWLRYMG
-1166 KMKGDDYQIDK
+1166 KMQGSNYQIDK
-1177 KPLMNIPIKI
+1177 EPLMNIPLKI
-1187 ADEDLEN
+1187 ADENTEN
-1194 KIIKLVEEIIELK
+1194 KIIDLVDEIIELK
-1207 KLNKDTQDLEN
+1207 KLNKDTQYLEDK
-1218 QIDEMFYDLYELTEE
+1218 IDEMVYDLYELTEE
-1233 EKGLVR
+1233 ERELIR
-1239 NFNSK
+1239 NFK

>member
-1 MNIENKKEIIKNL
+1 MSAENKKKIIDNL
-14 FEHQFNKD
+14 FDNQFNKD
-22 NFRRFVNDILN
+22 NFKEFVNNLLN
-33 VKVLNRNE
+33 VKVLNRSE
-41 SEKIYKVFKDYIE
+41 SEKIYKVFKEYIE

-63 DNEKNDILIITI
+63 DNEKNDILIMTI

-92 FVAKLLRERS
+92 FVAKLLRDWN
-102 KDAALVTFYNENNK
+102 KNGALVIFYNENSK

-154 KTVREQFFTLANME
+154 KTVKDQFFTLANTE

-181 LEKVTNEFFKEYK
+181 LEKVTNEFFREYK
-194 NKYLDIKEILI
+194 NKYLDIKETLI
-205 KDENFVS
+205 KDENFVK

-248 IGIEIVP
+248 LGIEIVP
-255 ESLTFEEYNRIY
+255 KSLTFEEYNKIY

-339 EDENN
+339 EDKNN

-476 MNYLLSCL
+476 MNYLLSHL

-514 DYLKDEE
+514 DYITDNKKLEKDI
-521 VLKKGIFGM
+521 LGM
-530 PRNIIIDSKEIDE
+530 PINIITYSKEIDE
-543 LLKKV
+543 LLEKV

-576 FYINMMEV
+576 FYINMIEIL
-584 FKDKDEKNYWSRLDK
+584 KEKDERNYWSRLDK

-606 YKLKLYAI
+606 YELKLYAI

-634 LWLSILVDSTN
+634 LWLSILVDSTD

-691 QKYVDMK
+691 KKYVDMK

-704 EKQQDILKEIFIKQS
+704 ERQQDILKEIFIKQS

-748 LNENGNHKKL
+748 LNENENENGNHKKL

-817 KKYYIGKMNFW
+817 RKYYIGKMNFW

-848 APGSWLTT
+848 APGNWLTT

-875 IDFGNYMIFENVLPK
+875 IDFGDYMVFENASQQ
-890 TMIFLLEKNINNI
+890 TMIFLLEK
-903 KTYVK
+903 K
-908 YSKILNKS
+908 SKILKNLVKVSKVIDKNYLKYEEFFNKIKNKS
-916 FLNLEEFL
+916 YLYYLSEVSYTDYLEGENIVFLDFTLKEVFDKIKNKSTFLEKNEVAQGIVAPQDFL
-924 NKVEKKEYVYYNSI
+924 NKENAKK
-938 LDRKNYKEG
+938 
-947 SIITFLNN
+947 LN
-955 INENIMNKMK
+955 
-965 TNKNIIY
+965 
-972 LGENE
+972 
-977 ITQGIIPNPDI
+977 
-988 IGKRNITKIS
+988 R
-998 EKSIEEYGIKIG
+998 KIG
-1010 DPVFVV
+1010 
-1016 PKNYFNILTLEEKE
+1016 E
-1030 VLKPLYET
+1030 
-1038 ENVDRYYFNSK
+1038 
-1049 NNKELIYLT
+1049 
-1058 QEIKE
+1058 
-1063 TSYPNIIKHLLKFK
+1063 
-1077 EIMEERRENIKGN
+1077 G
-1090 RKFYNL
+1090 
-1096 HWPRE
+1096 
-1101 EKNFKKGEKILSIRM
+1101 
-1116 CPEYPIFSLTEE
+1116 IFILTEE
-1128 EAYVMLT
+1128 ELSSKN
-1135 FNIIK
+1135 FSLDEKKIIK
-1140 TGRTNMKYL
+1140 PYYTTEELKKYTVINKNRYWIIYTKSSIKKNIENYPLIKEHLDIYSSIITSDNKPYGLHRARNEKFFKGTKIISLRKSAGEPLFVYNEGECYVSQTFFLIKTDRINMKYL

-1159 FWLKYMG
+1159 FWLRYMG
-1166 KMKGDDYQIDK
+1166 KMQGSNYQIDK
-1177 KPLMNIPIKI
+1177 EPLMNIPIKI
-1187 ADEDLEN
+1187 ADKNLEN
-1194 KIIKLVEEIIELK
+1194 KIIDLVDEIIELK
-1207 KLNKDTQDLEN
+1207 KLNKDTQNLEEK
-1218 QIDEMFYDLYELTEE
+1218 IDEMIYELYELTEK

>member
-1 MNIENKKEIIKNL
+1 MNIENKKKIINNL
-14 FEHQFNKD
+14 FDNQFNED
-22 NFRRFVNDILN
+22 NFKEFINDVLN
-33 VKVLNRNE
+33 VKILNRDE
-41 SEKIYKVFKDYIE
+41 SKAIYKVFKEHIE

-63 DNEKNDILIITI
+63 DNEKNNILVMTI
-75 KIKDDKDPI
+75 KINEDKDPI

-92 FVAKLLRERS
+92 FVAKLLREWN
-102 KDAALVTFYNENNK
+102 KNAALVIFYNENSK

-146 VVGEGEAS
+146 VVGEEEAS
-154 KTVREQFFTLANME
+154 KTVKDQFFTLANME

-194 NKYLDIKEILI
+194 NKYLDIKETLI

-212 EALKHDIENPE
+212 EALKHDTENPE

-248 IGIEIVP
+248 LGIEIVP

-301 NKNESE
+301 NKKESE

-339 EDENN
+339 EDKNN
-344 EKTFFED
+344 GKTFFED

-484 EEKGISKEDLEYLFN
+484 EKKGISKEDLEYLFN

-521 VLKKGIFGM
+521 VLKRGIFGM
-530 PRNIIIDSKEIDE
+530 PRNIIIYSKEIDE

-548 KIADPACGSGAFPL
+548 KIADPTCGSGAFPL
-562 GILNEIVRARNILT
+562 GILNEIVRARNVLT
-576 FYINMMEV
+576 FYMNMIEV
-584 FKDKDEKNYWSRLDK
+584 LKEKDEKNYWSRLDK

-668 EGMKLFDESL
+668 EGMKLFDETL
-678 LDDKVLEKKIKKS
+678 LDDKVLEKKVKKV
-691 QKYVDMK
+691 KKAENMK
-698 LFISLE
+698 LFRGIE
-704 EKQQDILKEIFIKQS
+704 EVQQDILNEIFVKQS
-719 LFFNENDFNRKKELK
+719 LFFNENNSNRKKELK

-743 LIELT
+743 LIKLT
-748 LNENGNHKKL
+748 LTENGNHKKL
-758 EEIKKGRKE
+758 EEIEKGRKE

-804 KEVFLPVQNSSFG
+804 KDVFLPVQQTSFG
-817 KKYYIGKMNFW
+817 KKYYIGKMDFW
-828 YFFTSLGIELLNEN
+828 YFFTSLGIELLKEN

-848 APGSWLTT
+848 APNNWLTT
-856 DGGEKMRNHIMKK
+856 AGGKKMRNHIMKE

-875 IDFGNYMIFENVLPK
+875 IDFGDYMVFENASQQ
-890 TMIFLLEKNINNI
+890 TMVFLLEKNKEKNI
-903 KTYVK
+903 IKIY
-908 YSKILNKS
+908 YSKILFNKEVLVDLEKFLLKNKS
-916 FLNLEEFL
+916 DN
-924 NKVEKKEYVYYNSI
+924 YVYYISNI
-938 LDRKNYKEG
+938 DRKKYIEDSN
-947 SIITFLNN
+947 IVFLNN
-955 INENIMNKMK
+955 IIDTITSKIKLQENFKFSAD
-965 TNKNIIY
+965 
-972 LGENE
+972 E
-977 ITQGIIPNPDI
+977 ITNGIHPHHAIV
-988 IGKRNITKIS
+988 TKKML
-998 EKSIEEYGIKIG
+998 EQLKNNYKIG
-1010 DPVFVV
+1010 DGIFV
-1016 PKNYFNILTLEEKE
+1016 LTDNEIKKLSLNENEKKL
-1030 VLKPLYET
+1030 LKPLYE
-1038 ENVDRYYFNSK
+1038 S
-1049 NNKELIYLT
+1049 ELLTKYTYKKDNHKYIIYT
-1058 QEIKE
+1058 D
-1063 TSYPNIIKHLLKFK
+1063 SSFK
-1077 EIMEERRENIKGN
+1077 DISQMK
-1090 RKFYNL
+1090 
-1096 HWPRE
+1096 
-1101 EKNFKKGEKILSIRM
+1101 
-1116 CPEYPIFSLTEE
+1116 EYPILKKHLDNFKEVITSDNKPYGLHRARKEEFFIENKIVSLR
-1128 EAYVMLT
+1128 
-1135 FNIIK
+1135 K
-1140 TGRTNMKYL
+1140 TSEPYFCYLDKPSYFMAEFYILKTDRINMKYL
-1149 TGLLNSKLVA
+1149 TGLLNSKLIA
-1159 FWLKYMG
+1159 FWLRYMG
-1166 KMKGDDYQIDK
+1166 KMQGSNYQIDK
-1177 KPLMNIPIKI
+1177 EPLMNIPLKI
-1187 ADEDLEN
+1187 ADENIEN
-1194 KIIKLVEEIIELK
+1194 KIIDLVDEIIELK
-1207 KLNKDTQDLEN
+1207 KLNKDTQYLEDK
-1218 QIDEMFYDLYELTEE
+1218 IDEMVYDLYELTEE
-1233 EKGLVR
+1233 ERELIR
-1239 NFNSK
+1239 NFK

>member
-1 MNIENKKEIIKNL
+1 MSAENKKKIIDNL
-14 FEHQFNKD
+14 FDNQFNKD
-22 NFRRFVNDILN
+22 NFKEFVNTILN
-33 VKVLNRNE
+33 VKIDID
-41 SEKIYKVFKDYIE
+41 SEYKYVGIHKVFMNYIE
-54 SYHIISDYK
+54 NYYIVSNYK
-63 DNEKNDILIITI
+63 DNEKNNILIMVV
-75 KIKDDKDPI
+75 KIKDSIDDPVR
-84 KARVKQRE
+84 ARVKQRE
-92 FVAKLLRERS
+92 FIARHLRDKE
-102 KDAALVTFYNENNK
+102 KNGALVVFYNDKSK
-116 NWRISFIRLN
+116 NWRISFIRLS
-126 YEFTSKGIEEKIT
+126 YDFTSKGAEEKLT

-146 VVGEGEAS
+146 VIGEGEAS
-154 KTVREQFFTLANME
+154 KTVKDQFFSLANME
-168 ESVSLEQLEGLFA
+168 ESISLEQLEGLFA

-194 NKYLDIKEILI
+194 NKYLDIKETLI
-205 KDENFVS
+205 KDENFVK

-248 IGIEIVP
+248 LGIEIVP

-267 ERALDN
+267 ERALDT
-273 EKEILNKVFFRK
+273 EREVLNKVYFRK
-285 EKDLYILNKE
+285 EKELYTLNKE

-318 FKDWGS
+318 FKEWGS
-324 GKKKFLRELFEKHKK
+324 GKKKFLRELFEKHKI
-339 EDENN
+339 EDKNN
-344 EKTFFED
+344 KKTFFED

-388 YGDYNWKDTIF
+388 YGDYNWKETTF

-407 NDKNDGILDIFDRY
+407 NDKDNGILDIFDRY

-476 MNYLLSCL
+476 MNYLLSHL

-514 DYLKDEE
+514 DYITDKKE
-521 VLKKGIFGM
+521 LKKGIFGM
-530 PRNIIIDSKEIDE
+530 PSNIISHSKEIDE
-543 LLKKV
+543 LLRKV

-562 GILNEIVRARNILT
+562 GILNEIVRARNVLT
-576 FYINMMEV
+576 FYINMIEIL
-584 FKDKDEKNYWSRLDK
+584 KEKDEKNYWSRLEK
-599 KQKSRTP
+599 KQRSRTP

-678 LDDKVLEKKIKKS
+678 LDDKVLEKKLKKIKKAEN
-691 QKYVDMK
+691 MK
-698 LFISLE
+698 LFRGIE
-704 EKQQDILKEIFIKQS
+704 DILKEIFIKQS
-719 LFFNENDFNRKKELK
+719 LFFNENNSNKKKELK

-743 LIELT
+743 LIKLT
-748 LNENGNHKKL
+748 LTENGNHKKL
-758 EEIKKGRKE
+758 EEIEKGRKE

-804 KEVFLPVQNSSFG
+804 KDVFLPVQQTSFG
-817 KKYYIGKMNFW
+817 KKYYIGKMDFW
-828 YFFTSLGIELLNEN
+828 YFFTSLGIELLKEN

-848 APGSWLTT
+848 APNNWLTT
-856 DGGEKMRNHIMKK
+856 AGGKKMRNHIMKE

-875 IDFGNYMIFENVLPK
+875 IDFGDYMVFENASQQ
-890 TMIFLLEKNINNI
+890 TMVFLLEKNKEKNI
-903 KTYVK
+903 IKICF
-908 YSKILNKS
+908 SKILFNKEVLVDLEKFLLKNKS
-916 FLNLEEFL
+916 DN
-924 NKVEKKEYVYYNSI
+924 YVYYISNI
-938 LDRKNYKEG
+938 DRKKYIEDSN
-947 SIITFLNN
+947 IVFLNN
-955 INENIMNKMK
+955 IIDTITSKIKLQENFKF
-965 TNKNIIY
+965 
-972 LGENE
+972 LADE
-977 ITQGIIPNPDI
+977 ITNGIHPHHAIV
-988 IGKRNITKIS
+988 TKKML
-998 EKSIEEYGIKIG
+998 EQLKNNYKIG
-1010 DPVFVV
+1010 DGIFV
-1016 PKNYFNILTLEEKE
+1016 LTDNEIKKLSLNENEKKL
-1030 VLKPLYET
+1030 LKPLYE
-1038 ENVDRYYFNSK
+1038 S
-1049 NNKELIYLT
+1049 ELLTKYTYKKDNHKYIIYT
-1058 QEIKE
+1058 D
-1063 TSYPNIIKHLLKFK
+1063 SSFK
-1077 EIMEERRENIKGN
+1077 DISQMK
-1090 RKFYNL
+1090 
-1096 HWPRE
+1096 
-1101 EKNFKKGEKILSIRM
+1101 
-1116 CPEYPIFSLTEE
+1116 EYPILKKHLDNFKEVITSDNKPYGLHRARKEEFFIENKIVSLR
-1128 EAYVMLT
+1128 
-1135 FNIIK
+1135 K
-1140 TGRTNMKYL
+1140 TSEPYFCYLDKPSYFMAEFYILKTDRINMKYL

-1159 FWLKYMG
+1159 FWLRYMG
-1166 KMKGDDYQIDK
+1166 KMQGSNYQIDK
-1177 KPLMNIPIKI
+1177 EPLMNIPIKI
-1187 ADEDLEN
+1187 ADENIEN
-1194 KIIKLVEEIIELK
+1194 KIIDLVDEIIELK
-1207 KLNKDTQDLEN
+1207 KLNKDTQDLEEK
-1218 QIDEMFYDLYELTEE
+1218 IDEMLYDLYGLTED
-1233 EKGLVR
+1233 EKELIR
-1239 NFNSK
+1239 NFK